1 MKKIKLLIAFVLT
14 LLGLSPAMAEVYS
27 PYSVDFNTAISTS
40 TYSFTVASGWEHI
53 TDYYFDSESYESY
66 YPTYTYSSTD
76 GRNGSGALKVSD
88 QTNVGEGWSGGSTTD
103 LLVTPVIN
111 GKSSIYVKKVGNNG
125 TIAFYSVNENNGHFS
140 KGSTISVTLPE
151 LSTSDY
157 VKVDIPRQ
165 ANARIGIYAS
175 NVWIDDFEADSAIIE
190 KKRALKITSVTNV
203 LYRGTTTGKEDVDAN
218 GNFGMK
224 FKVTISNTGDVAFAP
239 GDEGYSLSLHNYKD
253 SVVATVPIS
262 QALAAGEK
270 LTDYELQVELPYAKY
285 PKRDRYNVYENV
297 SGTSQYGAWIEPV
310 PYTAV
315 PNVSNDDGT
324 VASGTEQAF
333 GMLTQPVT
341 KSYTLANRGAAP
353 MTVTAVDMPDGF
365 TTTLAAGDTIAAH
378 KSKDFT
384 ITATNATTGIHTGN
398 MVIKVDGASDYVL
411 PLSATVLDTT
421 KFFVD
426 FEDGKFP
433 QGFIVG
439 ENWAVKQRDYL
450 SSNNVYF
457 ASSSLVDDTKL
468 ITPLLKVAEG
478 EKMSFDVARNNT
490 YSKDSHMNVYYSPD
504 RKTWTLVK
512 AIKADELPDDVGST
526 TSSHYGALKT
536 FVIDNVP
543 AGNYYIAFE
552 AGYASVDNIY
562 GFERAA
568 VDHDMFFT
576 EVKMPAS
583 GMVNNLYTATATVKN
598 NNSKDEPA
606 EGYKLELMADGVTVA
621 TAGTQVLK
629 ADNTATFDFAFT
641 PHKAGKYNAVIVLKA
656 GNDYEVVSDTAEIT
670 IAPETAGTIV
680 QVGTVAGASQMYAT
694 PINVYYKYSV
704 SDVIYT
710 QKLLEA
716 SGLKKGDKIT
726 RISFKGYNTTNGE
739 VSADVQAWI
748 GNKADSTYATGY
760 VVPDTASLTKI
771 ANENHT
777 VPVAGDADDHQVL
790 LSIDIPE
797 GFVYDGQSIQMV
809 MGSALT
815 TAYKRAQFEYSTDK
829 PNGYSK
835 RNDSQFA
842 WNTATATSYMP
853 VPYFTV
859 EKTPATMS
867 GVVSSQA
874 GNVSGAKVELRN
886 GDVLY
891 EAVTDADGHYTMTV
905 VQTAKRYAMTVTAD
919 GYDTYTDSVAFDSLN
934 VVKNVVLTLT
944 PDVIVVPECG
954 WTTYSSDHAI
964 SLEGNLTAET
974 DFTAYAVV
982 KVTTEGA
989 VIKPY
994 DRSMGIPAGT
1004 GVIIKAPAGSY
1015 VFKRDAKQA
1024 GSNAPAKAEGEEMVN
1039 LLKPTLNTALEVT
1052 ASDNVYVLGSTTSS
1066 AAGFVKA
1073 AAGYIVPDHSAYL
1086 TISDGTPLDF
1096 YPLIDGIST
1105 GIVDINAASG
1115 AIDVNAPA
1123 YDLMGRRVD
1132 VNTYKGIVIQK
1143 GKKVLLK

>member
-1 MKKIKLLIAFVLT
+1 MKKINLLIAFVLT
-14 LLGLSPAMAEVYS
+14 LLGVSTATAEVYS
-27 PYSVDFNTAISTS
+27 PYTVDFNTAISTS
-40 TYSFTVASGWEHI
+40 TYSFTVAKGWDHI
-53 TDYYFDSESYESY
+53 PDYYFDSESYDSY
-66 YPTYTYSSTD
+66 YPTYTYSSTG

-88 QTNVGEGWSGGSTTD
+88 QTNVGEGWSGGKTTD
-103 LLVTPVIN
+103 LLVTPYIK
-111 GKSSIYVKKVGNNG
+111 GKSSIYVKKAANNG
-125 TIAFYSVNENNGHFS
+125 TIAFYSVKQSSNGTLT
-140 KGSTISVTLPE
+140 KGSTIAVTLPE
-151 LSTSDY
+151 LSTTDY

-165 ANARIGIYAS
+165 DSARIGIYAS
-175 NVWIDDFEADSAIIE
+175 NVWIDDFEADSALIT
-190 KKRALKITSVTNV
+190 KKRALKLSQVTNV
-203 LYRGTTTGKEDVDAN
+203 LYRGSSTGNEDVDAN

-224 FKVTISNTGDVAFAP
+224 FKVTIANPGDVDFAP
-239 GDEGYSLSLHNYKD
+239 GDEGYTLSVHNYAD

-262 QALAAGEK
+262 QPLAAGAK
-270 LTDYELQVELPYAKY
+270 LTDYELAIELPYAKY
-285 PKRDRYNVYENV
+285 PKRDRYNVYEDV

-315 PNVSNDDGT
+315 PNVSDDNGT

-341 KSYTLANRGAAP
+341 KNYTLYNRGAAP
-353 MTVTAVDMPDGF
+353 LRITAIEMPEGF
-365 TTTLAAGDTIAAH
+365 TTTLAKSDTVAAH
-378 KSKDFT
+378 QSKDFS
-384 ITATNATTGIHTGN
+384 ITATNTATGIHSGN
-398 MVIKVDGASDYVL
+398 MVIKTDGASDYVL

-421 KFFVD
+421 KFYVN

-433 QGFIVG
+433 TGFIVG
-439 ENWAVKQRDYL
+439 KNWAVKQRDY
-450 SSNNVYF
+450 SSSSNVYF

-478 EKMSFDVARNNT
+478 EKMSIDVARNNT

-504 RKTWTLVK
+504 RKNWTLAK
-512 AIKADELPDDVGST
+512 AIKAAEMSDDRGST
-526 TSSHYGALKT
+526 ASYHYGALKT

-562 GFERAA
+562 GFERVD
-568 VDHDMFFT
+568 VDHDMLFT
-576 EVKMPAS
+576 QVKMPSA
-583 GMVNNLYTATATVKN
+583 GMVNNVYTATATVLN
-598 NNSKDEPA
+598 NNTKTEPA
-606 EGYKLELMADGVTVA
+606 EGYKLELMVDGKTVA
-621 TAGTQVLK
+621 TTASQTLK
-629 ADNTATFDFAFT
+629 TDSTATFDFAFT
-641 PHKAGKYNAVIVLKA
+641 PNKAGKYNAVIVLKA
-656 GNDYEVVSDTAEIT
+656 GDYEVVSDTAEIT
-670 IAPETAGTIV
+670 IAAETAGYDV
-680 QVGTVAGASQMYAT
+680 QVGKVAATSNSYAT

-710 QKLLEA
+710 QQLLEA

-726 RISFKGYNTTNGE
+726 RISFKGYNKSGE
-739 VSADVQAWI
+739 VSTDVQAWI
-748 GNKADSTYATGY
+748 GNKADSTYASGY
-760 VVPDTASLTKI
+760 VVPDTTSLTKI

-777 VPVAGDADDHQVL
+777 VPLVGDDNDHQVL

-797 GFVYDGQSIQMV
+797 GFVYNGQSIQMV

-815 TAYKRAQFEYSTDK
+815 TAYKRAQFEYSADK

-835 RNDSQFA
+835 SGDSQFK
-842 WNTATATSYMP
+842 WSETKATSYMP

-859 EKTPATMS
+859 EKLPATLS

-891 EAVTDADGHYTMTV
+891 EAETDADGHYTMAV
-905 VQTAKRYAMTVTAD
+905 VQSDKHYAMTVTAD
-919 GYDTYTDSVAFDSLN
+919 GYDTYTDSVAFDTMN
-934 VVKNVVLTLT
+934 VEKNVVLTLS

-982 KVTTEGA
+982 EVTQEGA

-994 DRSMGIPAGT
+994 DRSLGIPAGT

-1015 VFKRDAKQA
+1015 TFKRDVKQ
-1024 GSNAPAKAEGEEMVN
+1024 GGNNAPAKAEGNEMVN
-1039 LLKPTLNTALEVT
+1039 LLKPTVNTAVEVT
-1052 ASDNVYVLGSTTSS
+1052 ANDNVYVFNAFSTTSVV
-1066 AAGFVKA
+1066 GFGKA
-1073 AAGYIVPDHSAYL
+1073 ATGDIVPAHSAYL
-1086 TISDGTPLDF
+1086 TISDSKALDF

-1115 AIDVNAPA
+1115 TIDENAPA

-1132 VNTYKGIVIQK
+1132 ASYKGIVIQK
-1143 GKKVLLK
+1143 GKKVLRK

>member
-1 MKKIKLLIAFVLT
+1 MKKINLLIAFVLT
-14 LLGLSPAMAEVYS
+14 LLGVSTASAEVYS
-27 PYSVDFNTAISTS
+27 PYTVDFNTAISTS
-40 TYSFTVASGWEHI
+40 TYSFTVAKGWDHI
-53 TDYYFDSESYESY
+53 PDYYFDSESYDSY
-66 YPTYTYSSTD
+66 YPTYTYSSTG

-88 QTNVGEGWSGGSTTD
+88 QTNVGEGWSGGKTTD
-103 LLVTPVIN
+103 LLVTPYIK
-111 GKSSIYVKKVGNNG
+111 GKSSIYVKKAANNG
-125 TIAFYSVNENNGHFS
+125 TIAFYSVKQSSNGTLT
-140 KGSTISVTLPE
+140 KGSTIAVTLPE
-151 LSTSDY
+151 LTTTDY

-165 ANARIGIYAS
+165 DSARIGIYAS
-175 NVWIDDFEADSAIIE
+175 NVWIDDFEADSALIT
-190 KKRALKITSVTNV
+190 KKRALKLSQVTNV
-203 LYRGTTTGKEDVDAN
+203 LYRGSSTGNEDVDAN

-224 FKVTISNTGDVAFAP
+224 FKVTIANPGDVDFAP
-239 GDEGYSLSLHNYKD
+239 GDEGYTLSVHNYAD

-262 QALAAGEK
+262 QPLAAGAK
-270 LTDYELQVELPYAKY
+270 LTDYELAIELPYAKY
-285 PKRDRYNVYENV
+285 PKRDRYNVYEDV

-315 PNVSNDDGT
+315 PNVSDDNGT

-341 KSYTLANRGAAP
+341 KNYTLYNRGAAP
-353 MTVTAVDMPDGF
+353 LRITAIEIPEGF
-365 TTTLAAGDTIAAH
+365 TTTLAKSDTVAAH
-378 KSKDFT
+378 QSKDFS
-384 ITATNATTGIHTGN
+384 ITATNTATGIHSGN
-398 MVIKVDGASDYVL
+398 MVIKTEGASDYVL

-421 KFFVD
+421 KFYVN

-433 QGFIVG
+433 TGFIVG
-439 ENWAVKQRDYL
+439 KNWAVKQRDY
-450 SSNNVYF
+450 SSSSNVYF

-478 EKMSFDVARNNT
+478 EKMSIDVARNNT

-504 RKTWTLVK
+504 RKNWTLAK
-512 AIKADELPDDVGST
+512 AIKAAEMSDDRGST
-526 TSSHYGALKT
+526 ASYHYGALKT

-562 GFERAA
+562 GFERVD
-568 VDHDMFFT
+568 VDHDMLFT
-576 EVKMPAS
+576 QVKMPSA
-583 GMVNNLYTATATVKN
+583 GMVNNVYTATATVLN
-598 NNSKDEPA
+598 NNTKTEPA
-606 EGYKLELMADGVTVA
+606 EGYKLELMVDGKTVA
-621 TAGTQVLK
+621 TTASQTLK
-629 ADNTATFDFAFT
+629 TDSTATFDFAFT
-641 PHKAGKYNAVIVLKA
+641 PNKAGKYNAVIVLKA
-656 GNDYEVVSDTAEIT
+656 GDYEVVSDTAEIT
-670 IAPETAGTIV
+670 IAAETAGYDV
-680 QVGTVAGASQMYAT
+680 QVGKVAATSNSYAT

-710 QKLLEA
+710 QQLLEA

-726 RISFKGYNTTNGE
+726 RISFKGYNKSGE
-739 VSADVQAWI
+739 VSTDVQAWI
-748 GNKADSTYATGY
+748 GNKADSTYASGY
-760 VVPDTASLTKI
+760 VVPDTTSLTKI

-777 VPVAGDADDHQVL
+777 VPLVGDDDDHQVL

-797 GFVYDGQSIQMV
+797 GFVYNGQSIQMV
-809 MGSALT
+809 MGSDLT
-815 TAYKRAQFEYSTDK
+815 TNYQRAQFEYSADK
-829 PNGYSK
+829 PNGYSN
-835 RNDSQFA
+835 RSDSQFKWSEA
-842 WNTATATSYMP
+842 KATSYMP

-859 EKTPATMS
+859 EKLPATLS

-891 EAVTDADGHYTMTV
+891 EAETDADGHYTMAV
-905 VQTAKRYAMTVTAD
+905 VQSDKHYAMTVTAD
-919 GYDTYTDSVAFDSLN
+919 GYDTYTDSVVFDTMN
-934 VVKNVVLTLT
+934 VEKNVVLTLS

-982 KVTTEGA
+982 EVTQEGA

-994 DRSMGIPAGT
+994 DRSLGIPAGT

-1015 VFKRDAKQA
+1015 TFKRDVKQ
-1024 GSNAPAKAEGEEMVN
+1024 GGNNAPAKAEGNEMVN
-1039 LLKPTLNTALEVT
+1039 LLKPTVNTAVEVT
-1052 ASDNVYVLGSTTSS
+1052 ANDNVYVFNAFSTTSVV
-1066 AAGFVKA
+1066 GFGKA
-1073 AAGYIVPDHSAYL
+1073 ATGDIVPAHSAYL
-1086 TISDGTPLDF
+1086 TISDSKALDF

-1115 AIDVNAPA
+1115 TIDENAPA

-1132 VNTYKGIVIQK
+1132 ASYKGIVIQK
-1143 GKKVLLK
+1143 GKKVLRK

>member
-1 MKKIKLLIAFVLT
+1 MKKINLLIAFVLT
-14 LLGLSPAMAEVYS
+14 LLGVSTASAEVYS
-27 PYSVDFNTAISTS
+27 PYTVDFNTAISTS
-40 TYSFTVASGWEHI
+40 TYSFTVAKGWDHI
-53 TDYYFDSESYESY
+53 PDYYFDSESYDSY
-66 YPTYTYSSTD
+66 YPTYTYSSTG

-88 QTNVGEGWSGGSTTD
+88 QTNVGEGWSGGKTTD
-103 LLVTPVIN
+103 LLVTPYIK
-111 GKSSIYVKKVGNNG
+111 GKSSIYVKKAANNG
-125 TIAFYSVNENNGHFS
+125 TIAFYSVKQSSNGTLT
-140 KGSTISVTLPE
+140 KGSTIAVTLPE
-151 LSTSDY
+151 LSTTDY

-165 ANARIGIYAS
+165 DSARIGIYAS
-175 NVWIDDFEADSAIIE
+175 NVWIDDFEADSALIT
-190 KKRALKITSVTNV
+190 KKRALKLSQVTNV
-203 LYRGTTTGKEDVDAN
+203 LYRGSSTGNEDVDAN

-224 FKVTISNTGDVAFAP
+224 FKVTIANPGDVDFAP
-239 GDEGYSLSLHNYKD
+239 GDEGYTLSVHNYAD

-262 QALAAGEK
+262 QPLAAGAK
-270 LTDYELQVELPYAKY
+270 LTDYELAIELPYAKY
-285 PKRDRYNVYENV
+285 PKRDRYNVYEDV

-315 PNVSNDDGT
+315 PNVSDDNGT

-341 KSYTLANRGAAP
+341 KNYTLYNRGAAP
-353 MTVTAVDMPDGF
+353 LRITAIEMPEGF
-365 TTTLAAGDTIAAH
+365 TTTLAKSDTVAAH
-378 KSKDFT
+378 QSKDFS
-384 ITATNATTGIHTGN
+384 ITATNTATGIHSGN
-398 MVIKVDGASDYVL
+398 MVIKTDGASDYVL

-421 KFFVD
+421 KFYVN

-433 QGFIVG
+433 TGFIVG
-439 ENWAVKQRDYL
+439 KNWAVKQRDY
-450 SSNNVYF
+450 SSSSNVYF

-478 EKMSFDVARNNT
+478 EKMSIDVARNNT

-504 RKTWTLVK
+504 RKNWTLAK
-512 AIKADELPDDVGST
+512 AIKAAEMSDDRGST
-526 TSSHYGALKT
+526 ASYHYGALKT

-562 GFERAA
+562 GFERVD
-568 VDHDMFFT
+568 VDHDMLFT
-576 EVKMPAS
+576 QVKMPSA
-583 GMVNNLYTATATVKN
+583 GMVNNVYTATATVLN
-598 NNSKDEPA
+598 NNTKTEPA
-606 EGYKLELMADGVTVA
+606 EGYKLELMVDGKTVA
-621 TAGTQVLK
+621 TTASQTLK
-629 ADNTATFDFAFT
+629 TDSTATFDFAFT
-641 PHKAGKYNAVIVLKA
+641 PNKAGKYNAVIVLKA
-656 GNDYEVVSDTAEIT
+656 GDYEVVSDTAEIT
-670 IAPETAGTIV
+670 IAAETAGYDV
-680 QVGTVAGASQMYAT
+680 QVGKVAATSNSYAT

-710 QKLLEA
+710 QQLLEA

-726 RISFKGYNTTNGE
+726 RISFKGYNKSGE
-739 VSADVQAWI
+739 VSTDVQAWI
-748 GNKADSTYATGY
+748 GNKADSTYASGY
-760 VVPDTASLTKI
+760 VVPDTTSLTKI

-777 VPVAGDADDHQVL
+777 VPLVGDDNDHQVL

-797 GFVYDGQSIQMV
+797 GFVYNGQSIQMV

-815 TAYKRAQFEYSTDK
+815 TAYKRAQFEYSADK

-835 RNDSQFA
+835 SGDSQFK
-842 WNTATATSYMP
+842 WSETKATSYMP

-859 EKTPATMS
+859 EKLPATLS

-891 EAVTDADGHYTMTV
+891 EAETDADGHYTMAV
-905 VQTAKRYAMTVTAD
+905 VQSDKHYAMTVTAD
-919 GYDTYTDSVAFDSLN
+919 GYDTYTDSVAFDTMN
-934 VVKNVVLTLT
+934 VEKNVVLTLS

-982 KVTTEGA
+982 EVTQEGA

-994 DRSMGIPAGT
+994 DRSLGIPAGT

-1015 VFKRDAKQA
+1015 TFKRDVKQ
-1024 GSNAPAKAEGEEMVN
+1024 GGNNAPAKAEGNEMVN
-1039 LLKPTLNTALEVT
+1039 LLKPTVNTAVEVT
-1052 ASDNVYVLGSTTSS
+1052 ANDNVYVFNAFSTTSVV
-1066 AAGFVKA
+1066 GFGKA
-1073 AAGYIVPDHSAYL
+1073 ATGDIVPAHSAYL
-1086 TISDGTPLDF
+1086 TISDSKALDF

-1115 AIDVNAPA
+1115 TIDENAPA

-1132 VNTYKGIVIQK
+1132 ASYKGIVIQK
-1143 GKKVLLK
+1143 GKKVLRK

>member
-1 MKKIKLLIAFVLT
+1 MKKINLLIAFVLT
-14 LLGLSPAMAEVYS
+14 LLGVSTASAEVYS
-27 PYSVDFNTAISTS
+27 PYTVDFNTAISTS
-40 TYSFTVASGWEHI
+40 TYSFTVAKGWDHI
-53 TDYYFDSESYESY
+53 PDYYFDSESYDSY

-88 QTNVGEGWSGGSTTD
+88 QTNVGEGWSGGKTTD
-103 LLVTPVIN
+103 LLVTPYIK
-111 GKSSIYVKKVGNNG
+111 GKSSIYVKKAANNG
-125 TIAFYSVNENNGHFS
+125 TIAFYSVKQSSNGTLT
-140 KGSTISVTLPE
+140 KGSTIAVTLPE
-151 LSTSDY
+151 LSTTDY

-165 ANARIGIYAS
+165 DSARIGIYAS
-175 NVWIDDFEADSAIIE
+175 NVWIDDFEADSALIT
-190 KKRALKITSVTNV
+190 KKRALKLSQVINV
-203 LYRGTTTGKEDVDAN
+203 LYRGSSTGKEDVDAN

-224 FKVTISNTGDVAFAP
+224 FKVTIANPGDVDFAP
-239 GDEGYSLSLHNYKD
+239 GDEGYTLSVHNYAD

-262 QALAAGEK
+262 QPLAAGAK
-270 LTDYELQVELPYAKY
+270 LTDYELAIELPYAKY
-285 PKRDRYNVYENV
+285 PKRDRYNVYEDV

-315 PNVSNDDGT
+315 PNVSDDNGT

-341 KSYTLANRGAAP
+341 KNYTLYNRGAAP
-353 MTVTAVDMPDGF
+353 LRITAIEIPEGF
-365 TTTLAAGDTIAAH
+365 TTTLAKSDTVAAH
-378 KSKDFT
+378 QSKDFS
-384 ITATNATTGIHTGN
+384 ITATNTATGIHSGN
-398 MVIKVDGASDYVL
+398 MVIKTEGASDYVL

-421 KFFVD
+421 KFYVN

-433 QGFIVG
+433 TGFIVG
-439 ENWAVKQRDYL
+439 KNWAVKQRDY
-450 SSNNVYF
+450 SSSSNVYF

-478 EKMSFDVARNNT
+478 EKMSIDVARNNT

-504 RKTWTLVK
+504 RKNWTLAK
-512 AIKADELPDDVGST
+512 AIKAAEMSDDLGST
-526 TSSHYGALKT
+526 ASYHYGALKT

-552 AGYASVDNIY
+552 AGYASIDNIY
-562 GFERAA
+562 GFERVD
-568 VDHDMFFT
+568 VDHDMLFT
-576 EVKMPAS
+576 QVKMPSA
-583 GMVNNLYTATATVKN
+583 GMVNNVYTATATVLN
-598 NNSKDEPA
+598 NNTKTEPA
-606 EGYKLELMADGVTVA
+606 EGYKLELMVDGKTVA
-621 TAGTQVLK
+621 TTASQTLK
-629 ADNTATFDFAFT
+629 TDSTATFDFAFT
-641 PHKAGKYNAVIVLKA
+641 PNKAGKYNAVIVLKA
-656 GNDYEVVSDTAEIT
+656 GDYEVVSDTAEIT
-670 IAPETAGTIV
+670 IAAETAGYDV
-680 QVGTVAGASQMYAT
+680 QVGKVAATSNSYAT

-710 QKLLEA
+710 QQLLEA

-726 RISFKGYNTTNGE
+726 RISFKGYNKSGE
-739 VSADVQAWI
+739 VSTDVQAWI
-748 GNKADSTYATGY
+748 GNKADSTYASGY
-760 VVPDTASLTKI
+760 VVPDTTSLTKI

-777 VPVAGDADDHQVL
+777 VPLVGDDNDHQVL

-797 GFVYDGQSIQMV
+797 GFVYNGQSIQMV
-809 MGSALT
+809 MGSDLT
-815 TAYKRAQFEYSTDK
+815 TNYQRAQFEYSADK
-829 PNGYSK
+829 PNGYSN
-835 RNDSQFA
+835 RSDSQFK
-842 WNTATATSYMP
+842 WSETKATSYMP

-859 EKTPATMS
+859 EKLPATLS

-891 EAVTDADGHYTMTV
+891 EAETDADGHYTMAV
-905 VQTAKRYAMTVTAD
+905 VQSDKHYAMTVTAD
-919 GYDTYTDSVAFDSLN
+919 GYDTYTDSVAFETMN
-934 VVKNVVLTLT
+934 VEKNVVLTLS

-982 KVTTEGA
+982 EVTQEGA

-994 DRSMGIPAGT
+994 DRSLGIPAGT

-1015 VFKRDAKQA
+1015 TFKRDVKQ
-1024 GSNAPAKAEGEEMVN
+1024 GGNNAPAKAEGNEMVN
-1039 LLKPTLNTALEVT
+1039 LLKPTVNTAVEVT
-1052 ASDNVYVLGSTTSS
+1052 ANDNVYVFNAFSTTSVV
-1066 AAGFVKA
+1066 GFGKA
-1073 AAGYIVPDHSAYL
+1073 ATGDVVPAHSAYL
-1086 TISDGTPLDF
+1086 TISDSKALDF

-1115 AIDVNAPA
+1115 TIDENAPA

-1132 VNTYKGIVIQK
+1132 ASYKGIVIQK
-1143 GKKVLLK
+1143 GKKVLRK

>member
-1 MKKIKLLIAFVLT
+1 MKKINLLIAFVLT
-14 LLGLSPAMAEVYS
+14 LLGVSTASAEVYS
-27 PYSVDFNTAISTS
+27 PYTVDFNTAISTS
-40 TYSFTVASGWEHI
+40 TYSFTVAKGWDHI
-53 TDYYFDSESYESY
+53 PDYYFDSESYDSY

-88 QTNVGEGWSGGSTTD
+88 QTNVGEGWSGGKTTD
-103 LLVTPVIN
+103 LLVTPYIK
-111 GKSSIYVKKVGNNG
+111 GKSSIYVKKAANNG
-125 TIAFYSVNENNGHFS
+125 TIAFYSVKQSSNGTLT
-140 KGSTISVTLPE
+140 KGSTIAVTLPE
-151 LSTSDY
+151 LSTTDY

-165 ANARIGIYAS
+165 DSARIGIYAS
-175 NVWIDDFEADSAIIE
+175 NVWIDDFEADSALIT
-190 KKRALKITSVTNV
+190 KKRALKLSQVINV
-203 LYRGTTTGKEDVDAN
+203 LYRGSSTGKEDVDAN

-224 FKVTISNTGDVAFAP
+224 FKVTIANPGDVDFAP
-239 GDEGYSLSLHNYKD
+239 GDEGYTLSVHNYAD

-262 QALAAGEK
+262 QPLAAGAK
-270 LTDYELQVELPYAKY
+270 LTDYELAIELPYAKY
-285 PKRDRYNVYENV
+285 PKRDRYNVYEDV

-315 PNVSNDDGT
+315 PNVSDDKGT

-341 KSYTLANRGAAP
+341 KNYTLYNRGAAP
-353 MTVTAVDMPDGF
+353 LRITAIEIPEGF
-365 TTTLAAGDTIAAH
+365 TTTLAKSDTVAAH
-378 KSKDFT
+378 QSKDFS
-384 ITATNATTGIHTGN
+384 ITATNTATGIHSGN
-398 MVIKVDGASDYVL
+398 MVIKTEGASDYVL

-421 KFFVD
+421 KFYVN

-433 QGFIVG
+433 TGFIVG
-439 ENWAVKQRDYL
+439 KNWAVKQRDY
-450 SSNNVYF
+450 SSSSNVYF

-478 EKMSFDVARNNT
+478 EKMIIDVARNNT

-504 RKTWTLVK
+504 RKNWTLAK
-512 AIKADELPDDVGST
+512 AIKAAEMSDDLGST
-526 TSSHYGALKT
+526 ASYHYGALKT

-552 AGYASVDNIY
+552 AGYASIDNIY
-562 GFERAA
+562 GFERVD
-568 VDHDMFFT
+568 VDHDMLFT
-576 EVKMPAS
+576 QVKMPSA
-583 GMVNNLYTATATVKN
+583 GMVNNVYTATATVLN
-598 NNSKDEPA
+598 NNTKTEPA
-606 EGYKLELMADGVTVA
+606 EGYKLELMVDGKTVA
-621 TAGTQVLK
+621 TTASQTLK
-629 ADNTATFDFAFT
+629 TDSTATFDFAFT
-641 PHKAGKYNAVIVLKA
+641 PNKAGKYNAVIVLKA
-656 GNDYEVVSDTAEIT
+656 GDYEVVSDTAEVT
-670 IAPETAGTIV
+670 IAAETAGYDV
-680 QVGTVAGASQMYAT
+680 QVGKVAAASNVYAT

-710 QKLLEA
+710 QQLLEA

-726 RISFKGYNTTNGE
+726 RISFKGYNKSGE
-739 VSADVQAWI
+739 VSTDVQAWI
-748 GNKADSTYATGY
+748 GNKADSTYASGY
-760 VVPDTASLTKI
+760 VVPDTTSLTKI

-777 VPVAGDADDHQVL
+777 VPLVGDDDDHQVL

-797 GFVYDGQSIQMV
+797 GFVYNGQSIQMV
-809 MGSALT
+809 MGSDLT
-815 TAYKRAQFEYSTDK
+815 TNYQRAQFEYSADK
-829 PNGYSK
+829 PNGYSN
-835 RNDSQFA
+835 RSDSQFK
-842 WNTATATSYMP
+842 WSETKATSYMP

-859 EKTPATMS
+859 EKLPATLS

-891 EAVTDADGHYTMTV
+891 EAETDADGHYTMAV
-905 VQTAKRYAMTVTAD
+905 VQSDKHYAMTVTAD
-919 GYDTYTDSVAFDSLN
+919 GYDTYTDSVAFETMN
-934 VVKNVVLTLT
+934 VEKNVVLTLS

-982 KVTTEGA
+982 EVTQEGA

-994 DRSMGIPAGT
+994 DRSLGIPAGT

-1015 VFKRDAKQA
+1015 TFKRDVKQ
-1024 GSNAPAKAEGEEMVN
+1024 GGNNAPAKAEGNEMVN
-1039 LLKPTLNTALEVT
+1039 LLKPTVNTAVEVT
-1052 ASDNVYVLGSTTSS
+1052 ANDNVYVFNAFSTTSVV
-1066 AAGFVKA
+1066 GFGKA
-1073 AAGYIVPDHSAYL
+1073 ATGDVVPAHSAYL
-1086 TISDGTPLDF
+1086 TISDSKALDF

-1115 AIDVNAPA
+1115 TIDENAPA

-1132 VNTYKGIVIQK
+1132 ASYKGIVIQK
-1143 GKKVLLK
+1143 GKKVLRK

>member
-1 MKKIKLLIAFVLT
+1 MKKINLLIAFVLT
-14 LLGLSPAMAEVYS
+14 LLGVSTASAEVYS
-27 PYSVDFNTAISTS
+27 PYTVDFNTAISTS
-40 TYSFTVASGWEHI
+40 TYSFTVAKGWDHI
-53 TDYYFDSESYESY
+53 PDYYFDSESYDSY
-66 YPTYTYSSTD
+66 YPTYTYSSTG

-88 QTNVGEGWSGGSTTD
+88 QTNVGEGWSGGKTTD
-103 LLVTPVIN
+103 LLVTPYIK
-111 GKSSIYVKKVGNNG
+111 GKSSIYVKKAANNG
-125 TIAFYSVNENNGHFS
+125 TIAFYSVKQSSNGTLT
-140 KGSTISVTLPE
+140 KGSTIAVTLPE
-151 LSTSDY
+151 LTTTDY

-165 ANARIGIYAS
+165 DSARIGIYAS
-175 NVWIDDFEADSAIIE
+175 NVWIDDFEADSALIT
-190 KKRALKITSVTNV
+190 KKRALKLSQVTNV
-203 LYRGTTTGKEDVDAN
+203 LYRGSSTGNEDVDAN

-224 FKVTISNTGDVAFAP
+224 FKVTIANPGDVDFAP
-239 GDEGYSLSLHNYKD
+239 GDEGYTLSVHNYAD

-262 QALAAGEK
+262 QPLAAGAK
-270 LTDYELQVELPYAKY
+270 LTDYELTIELPYAKY
-285 PKRDRYNVYENV
+285 PKRDRYNVYEDV

-315 PNVSNDDGT
+315 PNVSDDNGT

-341 KSYTLANRGAAP
+341 KNYTLYNRGAAP
-353 MTVTAVDMPDGF
+353 LRITAIEIPEGF
-365 TTTLAAGDTIAAH
+365 TTTLAKSDTVAAH
-378 KSKDFT
+378 QSKDFS
-384 ITATNATTGIHTGN
+384 ITATNTATGIHSGN
-398 MVIKVDGASDYVL
+398 MVIKTEGASDYVL

-421 KFFVD
+421 KFYVN

-433 QGFIVG
+433 TGFIVG
-439 ENWAVKQRDYL
+439 KNWAVKQRDY
-450 SSNNVYF
+450 SSSSNVYF

-478 EKMSFDVARNNT
+478 EKMSIDVARNNT

-504 RKTWTLVK
+504 RKNWTLAK
-512 AIKADELPDDVGST
+512 AIKAAEMSDDLGST
-526 TSSHYGALKT
+526 ASYHYGALKT

-562 GFERAA
+562 GFERVD
-568 VDHDMFFT
+568 VDHDMLFT
-576 EVKMPAS
+576 QVKMPSA
-583 GMVNNLYTATATVKN
+583 GMVNNVYTATATVLN
-598 NNSKDEPA
+598 NNTKTEPA
-606 EGYKLELMADGVTVA
+606 EGYKLELMVDGKTVA
-621 TAGTQVLK
+621 TTASQTLK
-629 ADNTATFDFAFT
+629 TDSTATFDFAFT
-641 PHKAGKYNAVIVLKA
+641 PNKAGKYNAVIVLKA
-656 GNDYEVVSDTAEIT
+656 GDYEVVSDTAEIT
-670 IAPETAGTIV
+670 IAAETAGYDV
-680 QVGTVAGASQMYAT
+680 QVGKVAATSNSYAT

-710 QKLLEA
+710 QQLLEA

-726 RISFKGYNTTNGE
+726 RISFKGYNKSGE
-739 VSADVQAWI
+739 VSTDVQAWI
-748 GNKADSTYATGY
+748 GNKADSTYASGY
-760 VVPDTASLTKI
+760 VVPDTTSLTKI

-777 VPVAGDADDHQVL
+777 VPLVGDDDDHQVL

-797 GFVYDGQSIQMV
+797 GFVYNGQSIQMV
-809 MGSALT
+809 MGSDLT
-815 TAYKRAQFEYSTDK
+815 TNYQRAQFEYSADK
-829 PNGYSK
+829 PNGYSN
-835 RNDSQFA
+835 RSDSQFKWSEA
-842 WNTATATSYMP
+842 KATSYMP

-859 EKTPATMS
+859 EKLPATLS

-891 EAVTDADGHYTMTV
+891 EAETDADGHYTMAV
-905 VQTAKRYAMTVTAD
+905 VQSDKHYAMTVTAD
-919 GYDTYTDSVAFDSLN
+919 GYDTYTDSVVFDTMN
-934 VVKNVVLTLT
+934 VEKNVVLTLS

-982 KVTTEGA
+982 EVTQEGA

-994 DRSMGIPAGT
+994 DRSLGIPAGT

-1015 VFKRDAKQA
+1015 TFKRDVKQ
-1024 GSNAPAKAEGEEMVN
+1024 GGNNAPAKAEGNEMVN
-1039 LLKPTLNTALEVT
+1039 LLKPTVNTAVEVT
-1052 ASDNVYVLGSTTSS
+1052 ANDNVYVFNAFSTTSVV
-1066 AAGFVKA
+1066 GFGKA
-1073 AAGYIVPDHSAYL
+1073 ATGDIVPAHSAYL
-1086 TISDGTPLDF
+1086 TISDSKALDF

-1115 AIDVNAPA
+1115 TIDENAPA

-1132 VNTYKGIVIQK
+1132 ASYKGIVIQK
-1143 GKKVLLK
+1143 GKKVLRK

>member
-1 MKKIKLLIAFVLT
+1 MKKINLLIAFVLT
-14 LLGLSPAMAEVYS
+14 LLGVSTATAEVYS
-27 PYSVDFNTAISTS
+27 PYTVDFNTAISTS
-40 TYSFTVASGWEHI
+40 TYSFTVAKGWDHI
-53 TDYYFDSESYESY
+53 PDYYFDSESYDSY
-66 YPTYTYSSTD
+66 YPTYTYSSTG

-88 QTNVGEGWSGGSTTD
+88 QTNVGEGWSGGKTTD
-103 LLVTPVIN
+103 LLVTPYIK
-111 GKSSIYVKKVGNNG
+111 GKSSIYVKKAANNG
-125 TIAFYSVNENNGHFS
+125 TIAFYSVKQSSNGTLT
-140 KGSTISVTLPE
+140 KGSTIAVTLPE
-151 LSTSDY
+151 LSTTDY

-165 ANARIGIYAS
+165 DSARIGIYAS
-175 NVWIDDFEADSAIIE
+175 NVWIDDFEADSALIT
-190 KKRALKITSVTNV
+190 KKRALKLSQVTNV
-203 LYRGTTTGKEDVDAN
+203 LYRGSSTGNEDVDAN

-224 FKVTISNTGDVAFAP
+224 FKVTIANPGDVDFAP
-239 GDEGYSLSLHNYKD
+239 GDEGYTLSVHNYAD

-262 QALAAGEK
+262 QPLAAGAK
-270 LTDYELQVELPYAKY
+270 LTDYELAIELPYAKY
-285 PKRDRYNVYENV
+285 PKRDRYNVYEDV

-315 PNVSNDDGT
+315 PNVSDDNGT

-341 KSYTLANRGAAP
+341 KNYTLYNRGAAP
-353 MTVTAVDMPDGF
+353 LRITAIEIPEGF
-365 TTTLAAGDTIAAH
+365 TTTLAKSDTVAAH
-378 KSKDFT
+378 QSKDFS
-384 ITATNATTGIHTGN
+384 ITATNTATGIHSGN
-398 MVIKVDGASDYVL
+398 MVIKTEGASDYVL

-421 KFFVD
+421 KFYVN

-433 QGFIVG
+433 TGFIVG
-439 ENWAVKQRDYL
+439 KNWAVKQRDY
-450 SSNNVYF
+450 SSSSNVYF

-478 EKMSFDVARNNT
+478 EKMSIDVARNNT

-504 RKTWTLVK
+504 RKNWTLAK
-512 AIKADELPDDVGST
+512 AIKAAEMSDDRGST
-526 TSSHYGALKT
+526 ASYHYGALKT

-562 GFERAA
+562 GFERVD
-568 VDHDMFFT
+568 VDHDMLFT
-576 EVKMPAS
+576 QVKMPSA
-583 GMVNNLYTATATVKN
+583 GMVNNVYTATATVLN
-598 NNSKDEPA
+598 NNTKTEPA
-606 EGYKLELMADGVTVA
+606 EGYKLELMVDGKTVA
-621 TAGTQVLK
+621 TTASQTLK
-629 ADNTATFDFAFT
+629 TDSTATFDFAFT
-641 PHKAGKYNAVIVLKA
+641 PNKAGKYNAVIVLKA
-656 GNDYEVVSDTAEIT
+656 GDYEVVSDTAEIT
-670 IAPETAGTIV
+670 IAAETAGYDV
-680 QVGTVAGASQMYAT
+680 QVGKVAATSNSYAT

-710 QKLLEA
+710 QQLLEA

-726 RISFKGYNTTNGE
+726 RISFKGYNKSGE
-739 VSADVQAWI
+739 VSTDVQAWI
-748 GNKADSTYATGY
+748 GNKADSTYASGY
-760 VVPDTASLTKI
+760 VVPDTTSLTKI

-777 VPVAGDADDHQVL
+777 VPLVGDDNDHQVL

-797 GFVYDGQSIQMV
+797 GFVYNGQSIQMV

-815 TAYKRAQFEYSTDK
+815 TAYKRAQFEYSADK

-835 RNDSQFA
+835 SGDSQFK
-842 WNTATATSYMP
+842 WSETKATSYMP

-859 EKTPATMS
+859 EKLPATLS

-891 EAVTDADGHYTMTV
+891 EAETDADGHYTMAV
-905 VQTAKRYAMTVTAD
+905 VQSDKHYAMTVTAD
-919 GYDTYTDSVAFDSLN
+919 GYDTYTDSVAFDTMN
-934 VVKNVVLTLT
+934 VEKNVVLTLS

-982 KVTTEGA
+982 EVTQEGA

-994 DRSMGIPAGT
+994 DRSLGIPAGT

-1015 VFKRDAKQA
+1015 TFKRDVKQ
-1024 GSNAPAKAEGEEMVN
+1024 GGNNAPAKAEGNEMVN
-1039 LLKPTLNTALEVT
+1039 LLKPTVNTAVEVT
-1052 ASDNVYVLGSTTSS
+1052 ANDNVYVFNAFSTTSVV
-1066 AAGFVKA
+1066 GFGKA
-1073 AAGYIVPDHSAYL
+1073 ATGDIVPAHSAYL
-1086 TISDGTPLDF
+1086 TISDSKALDF

-1115 AIDVNAPA
+1115 TIDENAPA

-1132 VNTYKGIVIQK
+1132 ASYKGIVIQK
-1143 GKKVLLK
+1143 GKKVLRK

>member
-14 LLGLSPAMAEVYS
+14 LLGVSTATAEVYS
-27 PYSVDFNTAISTS
+27 PYTVDFNTAISTS
-40 TYSFTVASGWEHI
+40 TYSFTVAKGWDHI
-53 TDYYFDSESYESY
+53 PDYYFDSESYDSY
-66 YPTYTYSSTD
+66 YPTYTYSSTG

-88 QTNVGEGWSGGSTTD
+88 QTNVGEGWSGGKTTD
-103 LLVTPVIN
+103 LLVTPYIK
-111 GKSSIYVKKVGNNG
+111 GKSSIYVKKAANNG
-125 TIAFYSVNENNGHFS
+125 TIAFYSVKQSSNGTLT
-140 KGSTISVTLPE
+140 KGSTIAVTLPE
-151 LSTSDY
+151 LSTTDY

-165 ANARIGIYAS
+165 DSARIGIYAS
-175 NVWIDDFEADSAIIE
+175 NVWIDDFEADSALIT
-190 KKRALKITSVTNV
+190 KKRALKLSQVTNV
-203 LYRGTTTGKEDVDAN
+203 LYRGSTTGKEDVDAN

-224 FKVTISNTGDVAFAP
+224 FKVTIANPGDVDFAP
-239 GDEGYSLSLHNYKD
+239 GDEGYTLSVHNYAD

-262 QALAAGEK
+262 QPLAAGAK
-270 LTDYELQVELPYAKY
+270 LTDYELAIELPYAKY
-285 PKRDRYNVYENV
+285 PKRDRYNVYEDV

-315 PNVSNDDGT
+315 PNVSDDNGT

-341 KSYTLANRGAAP
+341 KNYTLYNRGAAP
-353 MTVTAVDMPDGF
+353 LRITAIEIPEGF
-365 TTTLAAGDTIAAH
+365 TTTLAKSDTVAAH
-378 KSKDFT
+378 QSKDFS
-384 ITATNATTGIHTGN
+384 ITATNTATGIHSGN
-398 MVIKVDGASDYVL
+398 MVIKTEGASDYVL

-421 KFFVD
+421 KFYVN

-433 QGFIVG
+433 TGFIVG
-439 ENWAVKQRDYL
+439 KNWAVKQRDY
-450 SSNNVYF
+450 SSSSNVYF

-478 EKMSFDVARNNT
+478 EKMSIDVARNNT

-504 RKTWTLVK
+504 RKNWTLAK
-512 AIKADELPDDVGST
+512 AIKAAEMSDDRGST
-526 TSSHYGALKT
+526 ASYHYGALKT

-562 GFERAA
+562 GFERVD
-568 VDHDMFFT
+568 VDHDMLFT
-576 EVKMPAS
+576 QVKMPSA
-583 GMVNNLYTATATVKN
+583 GMVNNVYTATATVLN
-598 NNSKDEPA
+598 NNTKTEPA
-606 EGYKLELMADGVTVA
+606 EGYKLELMVDGKTVA
-621 TAGTQVLK
+621 TTASQTLK
-629 ADNTATFDFAFT
+629 TDSTATFDFAFT
-641 PHKAGKYNAVIVLKA
+641 PNKAGKYNAVIVLKA
-656 GNDYEVVSDTAEIT
+656 GDYEVVSDTAEIT
-670 IAPETAGTIV
+670 IAAETAGYDV
-680 QVGTVAGASQMYAT
+680 QVGKVAATSNSYAT

-710 QKLLEA
+710 QQLLEA

-726 RISFKGYNTTNGE
+726 RISFKGYNKSGE
-739 VSADVQAWI
+739 VSTDVQAWI
-748 GNKADSTYATGY
+748 GNKADSTYASGY
-760 VVPDTASLTKI
+760 VVPDTTSLTKI

-777 VPVAGDADDHQVL
+777 VPLVGDDNDHQVL

-797 GFVYDGQSIQMV
+797 GFVYNGQSIQMV

-815 TAYKRAQFEYSTDK
+815 TAYKRAQFEYSADK

-835 RNDSQFA
+835 SGDSQFK
-842 WNTATATSYMP
+842 WSETKATSYMP

-859 EKTPATMS
+859 EKLPATLS

-891 EAVTDADGHYTMTV
+891 EAETDADGHYTMAV
-905 VQTAKRYAMTVTAD
+905 VQSDKHYAMTVTAD
-919 GYDTYTDSVAFDSLN
+919 GYDTYTDSVAFDTMN
-934 VVKNVVLTLT
+934 VEKNVVLTLS

-982 KVTTEGA
+982 EVTQEGA

-994 DRSMGIPAGT
+994 DRSLGIPAGT

-1015 VFKRDAKQA
+1015 TFKRDVKQ
-1024 GSNAPAKAEGEEMVN
+1024 GGNNAPAKAEGNEMVN
-1039 LLKPTLNTALEVT
+1039 LLKPTVNTAVEVT
-1052 ASDNVYVLGSTTSS
+1052 ANDNVYVFNAFSTTSVV
-1066 AAGFVKA
+1066 GFGKA
-1073 AAGYIVPDHSAYL
+1073 ATGDIVPAHSAYL
-1086 TISDGTPLDF
+1086 TISDSKALDF

-1115 AIDVNAPA
+1115 TIDENAPA

-1132 VNTYKGIVIQK
+1132 ASYKGIVIQK
-1143 GKKVLLK
+1143 GKKVLRK

>member
-1 MKKIKLLIAFVLT
+1 MKKINLLIAFVLT
-14 LLGLSPAMAEVYS
+14 LLGVSTATAEVYS
-27 PYSVDFNTAISTS
+27 PYTVDFNTAISTS
-40 TYSFTVASGWEHI
+40 TYSFTVAKGWDHI
-53 TDYYFDSESYESY
+53 PDYYFDSESYDSY

-88 QTNVGEGWSGGSTTD
+88 QTNVGEGWSGGKTTD
-103 LLVTPVIN
+103 LLVTPYIK
-111 GKSSIYVKKVGNNG
+111 GKSSIYVKKAANNG
-125 TIAFYSVNENNGHFS
+125 TIAFYSVKQSSNGTLT
-140 KGSTISVTLPE
+140 KGSTIAVTLPE
-151 LSTSDY
+151 LSTTDY

-165 ANARIGIYAS
+165 DSARIGIYAS
-175 NVWIDDFEADSAIIE
+175 NVWIDDFEADSALIT
-190 KKRALKITSVTNV
+190 KKRALKLSQVTNV
-203 LYRGTTTGKEDVDAN
+203 LYRGSSTGNEDVDAN

-224 FKVTISNTGDVAFAP
+224 FKVTIANPGDVDFAP
-239 GDEGYSLSLHNYKD
+239 GDEGYTLSVHNYAD

-262 QALAAGEK
+262 QPLAAGAK
-270 LTDYELQVELPYAKY
+270 LTDYELTIELPYAKY
-285 PKRDRYNVYENV
+285 PKRDRYNVYEDV

-315 PNVSNDDGT
+315 PNVSDDNGT

-341 KSYTLANRGAAP
+341 KNYTLYNRGAAP
-353 MTVTAVDMPDGF
+353 LRITAIEIPEGF
-365 TTTLAAGDTIAAH
+365 TTTLAKSDTVAAH
-378 KSKDFT
+378 QSKDFS
-384 ITATNATTGIHTGN
+384 ITATNTATGIHSGN
-398 MVIKVDGASDYVL
+398 MVIKTEGASDYVL

-421 KFFVD
+421 KFYVN

-433 QGFIVG
+433 TGFIVG
-439 ENWAVKQRDYL
+439 KNWAVKQRDY
-450 SSNNVYF
+450 SSSSNVYF

-478 EKMSFDVARNNT
+478 EKMSIDVARNNT

-504 RKTWTLVK
+504 RKNWTLAK
-512 AIKADELPDDVGST
+512 AIKAAEMSDDLGST
-526 TSSHYGALKT
+526 ASYHYGALKT

-552 AGYASVDNIY
+552 AGYASIDNIY
-562 GFERAA
+562 GFERVD
-568 VDHDMFFT
+568 VDHDMLFT
-576 EVKMPAS
+576 QVKMPSA
-583 GMVNNLYTATATVKN
+583 GMVNNVYTATATVLN
-598 NNSKDEPA
+598 NNTKTEPA
-606 EGYKLELMADGVTVA
+606 EGYKLELMVDGKTVA
-621 TAGTQVLK
+621 TTASQTLK
-629 ADNTATFDFAFT
+629 TDSTATFDFAFT
-641 PHKAGKYNAVIVLKA
+641 PNKAGKYNAVIVLKA
-656 GNDYEVVSDTAEIT
+656 GDYEVVSDTAEIT
-670 IAPETAGTIV
+670 IAAETAGYDV
-680 QVGTVAGASQMYAT
+680 QVGKVAATSNSYAT
-694 PINVYYKYSV
+694 PINVYYKHSV

-710 QKLLEA
+710 QQLLEA

-726 RISFKGYNTTNGE
+726 RISFKGYNKSGE
-739 VSADVQAWI
+739 VSTDVQAWI
-748 GNKADSTYATGY
+748 GNKADSTYASGY
-760 VVPDTASLTKI
+760 VVPDTTSLTKI

-777 VPVAGDADDHQVL
+777 VPLVGDDNDHQVL

-797 GFVYDGQSIQMV
+797 GFVYNGQSIQMV

-815 TAYKRAQFEYSTDK
+815 TAYKRAQFEYSADK
-829 PNGYSK
+829 PNGYSN
-835 RNDSQFA
+835 RSDSQFKWSEA
-842 WNTATATSYMP
+842 KATSYMP

-859 EKTPATMS
+859 EKLPATLS

-891 EAVTDADGHYTMTV
+891 EAETDADGHYTMAV
-905 VQTAKRYAMTVTAD
+905 VQSDKHYAMTVTAD
-919 GYDTYTDSVAFDSLN
+919 GYDTYTDSVAFDTMN
-934 VVKNVVLTLT
+934 VEKNVVLTLS

-982 KVTTEGA
+982 EVTQEGA

-994 DRSMGIPAGT
+994 DRSLGIPAGT

-1015 VFKRDAKQA
+1015 TFKRDVKQ
-1024 GSNAPAKAEGEEMVN
+1024 GGNNAPAKAEGNEMVN
-1039 LLKPTLNTALEVT
+1039 LLKPTVNTAVEVT
-1052 ASDNVYVLGSTTSS
+1052 ANDNVYVFNAFSTTSVV
-1066 AAGFVKA
+1066 GFGKA
-1073 AAGYIVPDHSAYL
+1073 ATGDIVPAHSAYL
-1086 TISDGTPLDF
+1086 TISDSKALDF

-1115 AIDVNAPA
+1115 TIDENAPA

-1132 VNTYKGIVIQK
+1132 ASYKGIVIQK
-1143 GKKVLLK
+1143 GKKVLRK

>member
-1 MKKIKLLIAFVLT
+1 MKKINLLIAFVLT
-14 LLGLSPAMAEVYS
+14 LLGVSTASAEVYS
-27 PYSVDFNTAISTS
+27 PYTVDFNTAISTS
-40 TYSFTVASGWEHI
+40 TYSFTVAKGWDHI
-53 TDYYFDSESYESY
+53 PDYYFDSESYDSY
-66 YPTYTYSSTD
+66 YPTYTYSSTG

-88 QTNVGEGWSGGSTTD
+88 QTNVGEGWSGGKTTD
-103 LLVTPVIN
+103 LLVTPYIK
-111 GKSSIYVKKVGNNG
+111 GKSSIYVKKAANNG
-125 TIAFYSVNENNGHFS
+125 TIAFYSVKQSSNGTLT
-140 KGSTISVTLPE
+140 KGSTIAVTLPE
-151 LSTSDY
+151 LSTTDY

-165 ANARIGIYAS
+165 DSARIGIYAS
-175 NVWIDDFEADSAIIE
+175 NVWIDDFEADSALIT
-190 KKRALKITSVTNV
+190 KKRALKLSQVTNV
-203 LYRGTTTGKEDVDAN
+203 LYRGSSTGNEDVDAN

-224 FKVTISNTGDVAFAP
+224 FKVTIANPGDVDFAP
-239 GDEGYSLSLHNYKD
+239 GDEGYTLSVHNYAD

-262 QALAAGEK
+262 QPLAAGAK
-270 LTDYELQVELPYAKY
+270 LTDYELAIELPYAKY
-285 PKRDRYNVYENV
+285 PKRDRYNVYEDV

-315 PNVSNDDGT
+315 PNVSDDNGT

-341 KSYTLANRGAAP
+341 KNYTLYNRGAAP
-353 MTVTAVDMPDGF
+353 LRITAIEIPEGF
-365 TTTLAAGDTIAAH
+365 TTTLAKSDTVAAH
-378 KSKDFT
+378 QSKDFS
-384 ITATNATTGIHTGN
+384 ITATNTATGIHSGN
-398 MVIKVDGASDYVL
+398 MVIKTEGASDYVL

-421 KFFVD
+421 KFYVN

-433 QGFIVG
+433 TGFIVG
-439 ENWAVKQRDYL
+439 KNWAVKQRDY
-450 SSNNVYF
+450 SSSSNVYF

-478 EKMSFDVARNNT
+478 EKMSIDVARNNT

-504 RKTWTLVK
+504 RKNWTLAK
-512 AIKADELPDDVGST
+512 AIKAAEMSDDRGST
-526 TSSHYGALKT
+526 ASYHYGALKT

-562 GFERAA
+562 GFERVD
-568 VDHDMFFT
+568 VDHDMLFT
-576 EVKMPAS
+576 QVKMPSA
-583 GMVNNLYTATATVKN
+583 GMVNNVYTATATVLN
-598 NNSKDEPA
+598 NNTKTEPA
-606 EGYKLELMADGVTVA
+606 EGYKLELMVDGKTVA
-621 TAGTQVLK
+621 TTASQTLK
-629 ADNTATFDFAFT
+629 TDSTATFDFAFT
-641 PHKAGKYNAVIVLKA
+641 PNKAGKYNAVIVLKA
-656 GNDYEVVSDTAEIT
+656 GDYEVVSDTAEIT
-670 IAPETAGTIV
+670 IAAETAGYDV
-680 QVGTVAGASQMYAT
+680 QVGKVAATSNSYAT

-710 QKLLEA
+710 QQLLEA

-726 RISFKGYNTTNGE
+726 RISFKGYNKSGE
-739 VSADVQAWI
+739 VSTDVQAWI
-748 GNKADSTYATGY
+748 GNKADSTYASGY
-760 VVPDTASLTKI
+760 VVPDTTSLTKI

-777 VPVAGDADDHQVL
+777 VPLVGDDNDHQVL

-797 GFVYDGQSIQMV
+797 GFVYNGQSIQMV

-815 TAYKRAQFEYSTDK
+815 TAYKRAQFEYSADK

-835 RNDSQFA
+835 SGDSQFK
-842 WNTATATSYMP
+842 WSETKATSYMP

-859 EKTPATMS
+859 EKLPATLS

-891 EAVTDADGHYTMTV
+891 EAETDADGHYTMAV
-905 VQTAKRYAMTVTAD
+905 VQSDKHYAMTVTAD
-919 GYDTYTDSVAFDSLN
+919 GYDTYTDSVAFDTMN
-934 VVKNVVLTLT
+934 VEKNVVLTLS

-982 KVTTEGA
+982 EVTQEGA

-994 DRSMGIPAGT
+994 DRSLGIPAGT

-1015 VFKRDAKQA
+1015 TFKRDVKQ
-1024 GSNAPAKAEGEEMVN
+1024 GGNNAPAKAEGNEMVN
-1039 LLKPTLNTALEVT
+1039 LLKPTVNTAVEVT
-1052 ASDNVYVLGSTTSS
+1052 ANDNVYVFNAFSTTSVV
-1066 AAGFVKA
+1066 GFGKA
-1073 AAGYIVPDHSAYL
+1073 ATGDIVPAHSAYL
-1086 TISDGTPLDF
+1086 TISDSKALDF

-1115 AIDVNAPA
+1115 TIDENAPA

-1132 VNTYKGIVIQK
+1132 ASYKGIVIQK
-1143 GKKVLLK
+1143 GKKVLRK

>member
-1 MKKIKLLIAFVLT
+1 MKKINLLIAFVLT
-14 LLGLSPAMAEVYS
+14 LLGVSTASAEVYS
-27 PYSVDFNTAISTS
+27 PYTVDFNTAISTS
-40 TYSFTVASGWEHI
+40 TYSFTVAKGWDHI
-53 TDYYFDSESYESY
+53 PDYYFDSESYDSY

-88 QTNVGEGWSGGSTTD
+88 QTNVGEGWSGGKTTD
-103 LLVTPVIN
+103 LLVTPYIK
-111 GKSSIYVKKVGNNG
+111 GKSSIYVKKAANNG
-125 TIAFYSVNENNGHFS
+125 TIAFYSVKQSSNGTLT
-140 KGSTISVTLPE
+140 KGSTIAVTLPE
-151 LSTSDY
+151 LSTTDY

-165 ANARIGIYAS
+165 DSARIGIYAS
-175 NVWIDDFEADSAIIE
+175 NVWIDDFEADSALIT
-190 KKRALKITSVTNV
+190 KKRALKLSQVINV
-203 LYRGTTTGKEDVDAN
+203 LYRGSSTGKEDVDAN

-224 FKVTISNTGDVAFAP
+224 FKVTIANPGDVDFAP
-239 GDEGYSLSLHNYKD
+239 GDEGYTLSVHNYAD

-262 QALAAGEK
+262 QPLAAGAK
-270 LTDYELQVELPYAKY
+270 LTDYELTIELPYAKY
-285 PKRDRYNVYENV
+285 PKRDRYNVYEDV

-315 PNVSNDDGT
+315 PNVSDDKGT

-341 KSYTLANRGAAP
+341 KNYTLYNRGAAP
-353 MTVTAVDMPDGF
+353 LRITAIEIPEGF
-365 TTTLAAGDTIAAH
+365 TTTLAKSDTVAAH
-378 KSKDFT
+378 QSKDFS
-384 ITATNATTGIHTGN
+384 ITATNTATGIHSGN
-398 MVIKVDGASDYVL
+398 MVIKTEGASDYVL

-421 KFFVD
+421 KFYVN

-433 QGFIVG
+433 TGFIVG
-439 ENWAVKQRDYL
+439 KNWAVKQRDY
-450 SSNNVYF
+450 SSSSNVYF

-478 EKMSFDVARNNT
+478 EKMSIDVARNST

-504 RKTWTLVK
+504 RKNWTLAK
-512 AIKADELPDDVGST
+512 AIKAAEMSDDLGST
-526 TSSHYGALKT
+526 ASYHYGALKT

-552 AGYASVDNIY
+552 AGYASIDNIY
-562 GFERAA
+562 GFERVD
-568 VDHDMFFT
+568 VDHDMLFT
-576 EVKMPAS
+576 QVKMPSA
-583 GMVNNLYTATATVKN
+583 GMVNNVYTATATVLN
-598 NNSKDEPA
+598 NNTKTEPA
-606 EGYKLELMADGVTVA
+606 EGYKLELMVDGKTVA
-621 TAGTQVLK
+621 TTASQTLK
-629 ADNTATFDFAFT
+629 TDSTATFDFAFT
-641 PHKAGKYNAVIVLKA
+641 PNKAGKCNAVIVLKA
-656 GNDYEVVSDTAEIT
+656 GDYEVVSDTAEVT
-670 IAPETAGTIV
+670 IAAETAGYDV
-680 QVGTVAGASQMYAT
+680 QVGKVAAASNVYAT

-710 QKLLEA
+710 QQLLEA

-726 RISFKGYNTTNGE
+726 RISFKGYNKSGE
-739 VSADVQAWI
+739 VSTDVQAWI
-748 GNKADSTYATGY
+748 GNKADSTYASGY
-760 VVPDTASLTKI
+760 VVPDTTSLTKI

-777 VPVAGDADDHQVL
+777 VPLVGDDDDHQVL

-797 GFVYDGQSIQMV
+797 GFVYNGQSIQMV
-809 MGSALT
+809 MGSDLT
-815 TAYKRAQFEYSTDK
+815 TNYQRAQFEYSADK
-829 PNGYSK
+829 PNGYSN
-835 RNDSQFA
+835 RSDSQFKWSEA
-842 WNTATATSYMP
+842 KATSYMP

-859 EKTPATMS
+859 EKLPATLS

-891 EAVTDADGHYTMTV
+891 EAETDADGHYTMAV
-905 VQTAKRYAMTVTAD
+905 VQSDKHYAMTVTAD
-919 GYDTYTDSVAFDSLN
+919 GYDTYTDSVVFDTMN
-934 VVKNVVLTLT
+934 VEKNVVLTLS

-982 KVTTEGA
+982 EVTQEGA

-994 DRSMGIPAGT
+994 DRSLGIPAGT

-1015 VFKRDAKQA
+1015 TFKRDVKQ
-1024 GSNAPAKAEGEEMVN
+1024 GGNNAPAKAEGNEMVN
-1039 LLKPTLNTALEVT
+1039 LLKPTVNTAVEVT
-1052 ASDNVYVLGSTTSS
+1052 ANDNVYVFNAFSTTSVV
-1066 AAGFVKA
+1066 GFGKA
-1073 AAGYIVPDHSAYL
+1073 ATGDIVPAHSAYL
-1086 TISDGTPLDF
+1086 TISDSKALDF

-1115 AIDVNAPA
+1115 TIDENAPA

-1132 VNTYKGIVIQK
+1132 ASYKGIVIQK
-1143 GKKVLLK
+1143 GKKVLRK

>member
-1 MKKIKLLIAFVLT
+1 MKKINLLIAFVLT
-14 LLGLSPAMAEVYS
+14 LLGVSTASAEVYS
-27 PYSVDFNTAISTS
+27 PYTVDFNTAISTS
-40 TYSFTVASGWEHI
+40 TYSFTVAKGWDHI
-53 TDYYFDSESYESY
+53 PDYYFDSESYDSY
-66 YPTYTYSSTD
+66 YPTYTYSSTG

-88 QTNVGEGWSGGSTTD
+88 QTNVGEGWSGGKTTD
-103 LLVTPVIN
+103 LLVTPYIK
-111 GKSSIYVKKVGNNG
+111 GKSSIYVKKAANNG
-125 TIAFYSVNENNGHFS
+125 TIAFYSVKQSSNGTLT
-140 KGSTISVTLPE
+140 KGSTIAVTLPE
-151 LSTSDY
+151 LSTTDY

-165 ANARIGIYAS
+165 DSARIGIYAS
-175 NVWIDDFEADSAIIE
+175 NVWIDDFEADSALIT
-190 KKRALKITSVTNV
+190 KKRALKLSQVTNV
-203 LYRGTTTGKEDVDAN
+203 LYRGSSTGNEDVDAN

-224 FKVTISNTGDVAFAP
+224 FKVTIANPGDVDFAP
-239 GDEGYSLSLHNYKD
+239 GDEGYTLSVHNYAD

-262 QALAAGEK
+262 QPLAAGAK
-270 LTDYELQVELPYAKY
+270 LTDYELAIELPYAKY
-285 PKRDRYNVYENV
+285 PKRDRYNVYEDV

-315 PNVSNDDGT
+315 PNVSDDNGT

-341 KSYTLANRGAAP
+341 KNYTLYNRGAAP
-353 MTVTAVDMPDGF
+353 LRITAIEIPEGF
-365 TTTLAAGDTIAAH
+365 TTTLAKSDTVAAH
-378 KSKDFT
+378 QSKDFS
-384 ITATNATTGIHTGN
+384 ITATNTATGIHSGN
-398 MVIKVDGASDYVL
+398 MVIKTEGASDYVL

-421 KFFVD
+421 KFYVN

-433 QGFIVG
+433 TGFIVG
-439 ENWAVKQRDYL
+439 ENWAVKQRDYST
-450 SSNNVYF
+450 SSNVYF

-478 EKMSFDVARNNT
+478 EKMSIDVARNNA

-504 RKTWTLVK
+504 RKNWTLAK
-512 AIKADELPDDVGST
+512 AIKAAEMSDDRGST
-526 TSSHYGALKT
+526 ASYHYGALKT

-552 AGYASVDNIY
+552 AGYASIDNIY
-562 GFERAA
+562 GFERVD
-568 VDHDMFFT
+568 VDHDMLFT
-576 EVKMPAS
+576 QVKMPSA
-583 GMVNNLYTATATVKN
+583 GMVNNVYTATATVLN
-598 NNSKDEPA
+598 NNTKTEPA
-606 EGYKLELMADGVTVA
+606 EGYKLELMVDGKTVA
-621 TAGTQVLK
+621 TTASQTLK
-629 ADNTATFDFAFT
+629 TDSTATFDFAFT
-641 PHKAGKYNAVIVLKA
+641 PNKAGKYNAVIVLKA
-656 GNDYEVVSDTAEIT
+656 GDYEVVSDTAEIT
-670 IAPETAGTIV
+670 IAAETAGYDV
-680 QVGTVAGASQMYAT
+680 QVGKVAATSNSDAT

-710 QKLLEA
+710 QQLLEA

-726 RISFKGYNTTNGE
+726 RISFKGYNKSGE
-739 VSADVQAWI
+739 VSTDVQAWI
-748 GNKADSTYATGY
+748 GNKADSTYASGY
-760 VVPDTASLTKI
+760 VVPDTTSLTKI

-777 VPVAGDADDHQVL
+777 VPLVGDDNDHQVL

-797 GFVYDGQSIQMV
+797 GFVYNGQSIQMV

-815 TAYKRAQFEYSTDK
+815 TTYKRAQFEYSADK

-835 RNDSQFA
+835 RGDSQFKWSEA
-842 WNTATATSYMP
+842 KATSYMP

-859 EKTPATMS
+859 EKLPATLS

-891 EAVTDADGHYTMTV
+891 EAETDADGHYTMAV
-905 VQTAKRYAMTVTAD
+905 VQSDKHYAMTVTAD
-919 GYDTYTDSVAFDSLN
+919 GYDTYTDSVAFDTMN
-934 VVKNVVLTLT
+934 VEKNVVLTLS

-982 KVTTEGA
+982 EVTQEGA

-994 DRSMGIPAGT
+994 DRSLGIPAGT

-1015 VFKRDAKQA
+1015 TFKRDVKQ
-1024 GSNAPAKAEGEEMVN
+1024 GGNNAPAKAEGNEMVN
-1039 LLKPTLNTALEVT
+1039 LLKPTVNTAVEVT
-1052 ASDNVYVLGSTTSS
+1052 ANDNVYVFNAFSTTSVV
-1066 AAGFVKA
+1066 GFGKA
-1073 AAGYIVPDHSAYL
+1073 ATGDIVPAHSAYL
-1086 TISDGTPLDF
+1086 TISDSKALDF

-1115 AIDVNAPA
+1115 TIDENAPA

-1132 VNTYKGIVIQK
+1132 ASYKGIVIQK
-1143 GKKVLLK
+1143 GKKVLRK

>member
-1 MKKIKLLIAFVLT
+1 MKKINLLIAFVLT
-14 LLGLSPAMAEVYS
+14 LLGVSTATAEVYS
-27 PYSVDFNTAISTS
+27 PYTVDFNTAISTS
-40 TYSFTVASGWEHI
+40 TYSFTVAKGWDHI
-53 TDYYFDSESYESY
+53 PDYYFDSESYDSY

-88 QTNVGEGWSGGSTTD
+88 QTNVGEGWSGGKTTD
-103 LLVTPVIN
+103 LLVTPYIK
-111 GKSSIYVKKVGNNG
+111 GKSSIYVKKAANNG
-125 TIAFYSVNENNGHFS
+125 TIAFYSVKQSSNGTLT
-140 KGSTISVTLPE
+140 KGSTIAVTLPE
-151 LSTSDY
+151 LSTTDY

-165 ANARIGIYAS
+165 DSARIGIYAS
-175 NVWIDDFEADSAIIE
+175 NVWIDDFEADSALIT
-190 KKRALKITSVTNV
+190 KKRALKLSQVTNV
-203 LYRGTTTGKEDVDAN
+203 LYRGSSTGNEDVDAN

-224 FKVTISNTGDVAFAP
+224 FKVTIANPGDVDFAP
-239 GDEGYSLSLHNYKD
+239 GDEGYTLSVHNYAD

-262 QALAAGEK
+262 QPLAAGAK
-270 LTDYELQVELPYAKY
+270 LTDYELAIELPYAKY
-285 PKRDRYNVYENV
+285 PKRDRYNVYEDV

-315 PNVSNDDGT
+315 PNVSDDKGT

-341 KSYTLANRGAAP
+341 KNYTLYNRGAAP
-353 MTVTAVDMPDGF
+353 LRITAIEIPEGF
-365 TTTLAAGDTIAAH
+365 TTTLAKSDTVAAH
-378 KSKDFT
+378 QSKDFS
-384 ITATNATTGIHTGN
+384 ITATNTATGIHSGN
-398 MVIKVDGASDYVL
+398 MVIKTEGASDYVL

-421 KFFVD
+421 KFYVN

-433 QGFIVG
+433 TGFIVG
-439 ENWAVKQRDYL
+439 KNWAVKQRDY
-450 SSNNVYF
+450 SSSSNVYF

-478 EKMSFDVARNNT
+478 EKMSIDVARNST

-504 RKTWTLVK
+504 RKNWTLAK
-512 AIKADELPDDVGST
+512 AIKAAEMSDDLGST
-526 TSSHYGALKT
+526 ASYHYGALKT

-552 AGYASVDNIY
+552 AGYASIDNIY
-562 GFERAA
+562 GFERVD
-568 VDHDMFFT
+568 VDHDMLFT
-576 EVKMPAS
+576 QVKMPSA
-583 GMVNNLYTATATVKN
+583 GMVNNVYTATATVLN
-598 NNSKDEPA
+598 NNTKTEPA
-606 EGYKLELMADGVTVA
+606 EGYKLELMVDGKTVA
-621 TAGTQVLK
+621 TTASQTLK
-629 ADNTATFDFAFT
+629 TDSTATFDFAFT
-641 PHKAGKYNAVIVLKA
+641 PNKAGKCNAVIVLKA
-656 GNDYEVVSDTAEIT
+656 GDYEVVSDTAEIT
-670 IAPETAGTIV
+670 IAAETAGYDV
-680 QVGTVAGASQMYAT
+680 QVGKVAAASNVYAT

-710 QKLLEA
+710 QQLLEA

-726 RISFKGYNTTNGE
+726 RISFKGYNKSGE
-739 VSADVQAWI
+739 VSTDVQAWI
-748 GNKADSTYATGY
+748 GNKADSTYASGY
-760 VVPDTASLTKI
+760 VVPDTTSLTKI

-777 VPVAGDADDHQVL
+777 VPLVGDDNDHQVL

-797 GFVYDGQSIQMV
+797 GFVYNGQSIQMV

-815 TAYKRAQFEYSTDK
+815 TNYKRAQFEYSADK
-829 PNGYSK
+829 PNGYSN
-835 RNDSQFA
+835 RDDSQFK
-842 WNTATATSYMP
+842 WSEATATSYMP

-859 EKTPATMS
+859 EKLPATLS

-891 EAVTDADGHYTMTV
+891 EAETDADGHYTMAV
-905 VQTAKRYAMTVTAD
+905 VQSDKHYAMTVTAD
-919 GYDTYTDSVAFDSLN
+919 GYDTYTDSVAFETMN
-934 VVKNVVLTLT
+934 VEKNVVLTLS

-982 KVTTEGA
+982 EVTQEGA

-994 DRSMGIPAGT
+994 DRSLGIPAGT

-1015 VFKRDAKQA
+1015 TFKRDVKQ
-1024 GSNAPAKAEGEEMVN
+1024 GGNNAPAKAEGNEMVN
-1039 LLKPTLNTALEVT
+1039 LLKPTVNTAVEVT
-1052 ASDNVYVLGSTTSS
+1052 ANDNVYVFNAFSTTSVV
-1066 AAGFVKA
+1066 GFGKA
-1073 AAGYIVPDHSAYL
+1073 ATGDIVPAHSAYL
-1086 TISDGTPLDF
+1086 TISDSKALDF

-1115 AIDVNAPA
+1115 TIDENAPA

-1132 VNTYKGIVIQK
+1132 ASYKGIVIQK
-1143 GKKVLLK
+1143 GKKVLRK

>member
-1 MKKIKLLIAFVLT
+1 MKKINLLIAFVLT
-14 LLGLSPAMAEVYS
+14 LLGVSTASAEVYS
-27 PYSVDFNTAISTS
+27 PYTVDFNTAISTS
-40 TYSFTVASGWEHI
+40 TYSFTVAKGWDHI
-53 TDYYFDSESYESY
+53 PDYYFDSESYDSY
-66 YPTYTYSSTD
+66 YPTYTYSSTG

-88 QTNVGEGWSGGSTTD
+88 QTNVGEGWSGGKTTD
-103 LLVTPVIN
+103 LLVTPYIK
-111 GKSSIYVKKVGNNG
+111 GKSSIYVKKAGNNG
-125 TIAFYSVNENNGHFS
+125 TIAFYSVNQSSNGTLT
-140 KGSTISVTLPE
+140 KGSTIAVTLPE
-151 LSTSDY
+151 LSTTDY

-165 ANARIGIYAS
+165 DSARIGIYAS
-175 NVWIDDFEADSAIIE
+175 NVWIDDFEADSALIT
-190 KKRALKITSVTNV
+190 KKRALKLSQVTNV
-203 LYRGTTTGKEDVDAN
+203 LYRGSTTGKEDVDAN

-224 FKVTISNTGDVAFAP
+224 FKVTIANPGDVDFAP
-239 GDEGYSLSLHNYKD
+239 GDEGYTLSVHNYAD

-262 QALAAGEK
+262 QPLAAGAK
-270 LTDYELQVELPYAKY
+270 LTDYELTIELPYAKY
-285 PKRDRYNVYENV
+285 PKRDRYNVYEDV

-315 PNVSNDDGT
+315 PSVSDDNGT

-341 KSYTLANRGAAP
+341 KNYTLYNRGAAP
-353 MTVTAVDMPDGF
+353 LRITAIEIPEGF
-365 TTTLAAGDTIAAH
+365 TTTLAKSDTVAAH
-378 KSKDFT
+378 QSKDFS
-384 ITATNATTGIHTGN
+384 ITATNTATGIHSGN
-398 MVIKVDGASDYVL
+398 MVIKTEGASDYVL

-421 KFFVD
+421 KFYVN

-433 QGFIVG
+433 TGFIVG
-439 ENWAVKQRDYL
+439 KNWAVKQRDYST
-450 SSNNVYF
+450 SSNVYF

-478 EKMSFDVARNNT
+478 EKMSIDVARNNA

-504 RKTWTLVK
+504 RKNWTLAK
-512 AIKADELPDDVGST
+512 AIKAAEMSDDRGST
-526 TSSHYGALKT
+526 ASYHYGALKT

-562 GFERAA
+562 GFERVD
-568 VDHDMFFT
+568 VDHDMLFT
-576 EVKMPAS
+576 QVKMPSA
-583 GMVNNLYTATATVKN
+583 GMVNNVYTATATVLN
-598 NNSKDEPA
+598 NNTKTEPA
-606 EGYKLELMADGVTVA
+606 EGYKLELMVDGKTVA
-621 TAGTQVLK
+621 TTASQTLK
-629 ADNTATFDFAFT
+629 TDSTATFDFAFT
-641 PHKAGKYNAVIVLKA
+641 PNKAGKYNAVIVLKA
-656 GNDYEVVSDTAEIT
+656 GDYEVVSDTAEIT
-670 IAPETAGTIV
+670 IAAETAGYDV
-680 QVGTVAGASQMYAT
+680 QVGKVAATSNSYAT

-710 QKLLEA
+710 QQLLEA

-726 RISFKGYNTTNGE
+726 RISFKGYNKSGE
-739 VSADVQAWI
+739 VSTDVQAWI
-748 GNKADSTYATGY
+748 GNKADSTYASGY
-760 VVPDTASLTKI
+760 VVPDTTSLTKI

-777 VPVAGDADDHQVL
+777 VPLVGDDNDHQVL

-797 GFVYDGQSIQMV
+797 GFVYNGQSIQMV

-815 TAYKRAQFEYSTDK
+815 TAYKRAQFEYSADK

-835 RNDSQFA
+835 SGDSQFK
-842 WNTATATSYMP
+842 WSETKATSYMP

-859 EKTPATMS
+859 EKLPATLS

-891 EAVTDADGHYTMTV
+891 EAETDADGHYTMAV
-905 VQTAKRYAMTVTAD
+905 VQSDKHYAMTVTAD
-919 GYDTYTDSVAFDSLN
+919 GYDTYTDSVAFDTMN
-934 VVKNVVLTLT
+934 VEKNVVLTLS

-982 KVTTEGA
+982 EVTQEGA

-994 DRSMGIPAGT
+994 DRSLGIPAGT

-1015 VFKRDAKQA
+1015 TFKRDVKQ
-1024 GSNAPAKAEGEEMVN
+1024 GGNNAPAKAEGNEMVN
-1039 LLKPTLNTALEVT
+1039 LLKPTVNTAVEVT
-1052 ASDNVYVLGSTTSS
+1052 ANDNVYVFNAFSTTSVV
-1066 AAGFVKA
+1066 GFGKA
-1073 AAGYIVPDHSAYL
+1073 ATGDIVPAHSAYL
-1086 TISDGTPLDF
+1086 TISDSKALDF

-1115 AIDVNAPA
+1115 TIDENAPA

-1132 VNTYKGIVIQK
+1132 ASYKGIVIQK
-1143 GKKVLLK
+1143 GKKVLRK

>member
-1 MKKIKLLIAFVLT
+1 MKKINLLIAFVLT
-14 LLGLSPAMAEVYS
+14 LLGVSTASAEVYS
-27 PYSVDFNTAISTS
+27 PYTVDFNTAISTS
-40 TYSFTVASGWEHI
+40 TYSFTVAKGWDHI
-53 TDYYFDSESYESY
+53 PDYYFDSESYDSY
-66 YPTYTYSSTD
+66 YPTYTYSSTG

-88 QTNVGEGWSGGSTTD
+88 QTNVGEGWSGGKTTD
-103 LLVTPVIN
+103 LLVTPYIK
-111 GKSSIYVKKVGNNG
+111 GKSSIYVKKAANNG
-125 TIAFYSVNENNGHFS
+125 TIAFYSVKQSSNGTLT
-140 KGSTISVTLPE
+140 KGSTIAVTLPE
-151 LSTSDY
+151 LSTTDY

-165 ANARIGIYAS
+165 DSARIGIYAS
-175 NVWIDDFEADSAIIE
+175 NVWIDDFEADSALIT
-190 KKRALKITSVTNV
+190 KKRALKLSQVINV
-203 LYRGTTTGKEDVDAN
+203 LYRGSSTGNEDVDAN

-224 FKVTISNTGDVAFAP
+224 FKVTIANPGDVDFAP
-239 GDEGYSLSLHNYKD
+239 GDEGYTLSVHNYAD

-262 QALAAGEK
+262 QPLAAGAK
-270 LTDYELQVELPYAKY
+270 LTDYELAIELPYAKY
-285 PKRDRYNVYENV
+285 PKRDRYNVYEDV

-315 PNVSNDDGT
+315 PNVSDDNGT

-341 KSYTLANRGAAP
+341 KNYTLYNRGAAP
-353 MTVTAVDMPDGF
+353 LRITAIEIPEGF
-365 TTTLAAGDTIAAH
+365 TTTLAKSDTVAAH
-378 KSKDFT
+378 QSKDFS
-384 ITATNATTGIHTGN
+384 ITATNTATGIHSGN
-398 MVIKVDGASDYVL
+398 MVIKTEGASDYVL

-421 KFFVD
+421 KFYVN

-433 QGFIVG
+433 TGFIVG
-439 ENWAVKQRDYL
+439 KNWAVKQRDY
-450 SSNNVYF
+450 SSSSNVYF

-478 EKMSFDVARNNT
+478 EKMSIDVARNNT

-504 RKTWTLVK
+504 RKNWTLAK
-512 AIKADELPDDVGST
+512 AIKAAEMSDDRGST
-526 TSSHYGALKT
+526 ASYHYGALKT

-562 GFERAA
+562 GFERVD
-568 VDHDMFFT
+568 VDHDMLFT
-576 EVKMPAS
+576 QVKMPSA
-583 GMVNNLYTATATVKN
+583 GMVNNVYTATATVLN
-598 NNSKDEPA
+598 NNTKTEPA
-606 EGYKLELMADGVTVA
+606 EGYKLELMVDGKTVA
-621 TAGTQVLK
+621 TTASQTLK
-629 ADNTATFDFAFT
+629 TDSTATFDFAFT
-641 PHKAGKYNAVIVLKA
+641 PNKAGKYNAVIVLKA
-656 GNDYEVVSDTAEIT
+656 GDYEVVSDTAEIT
-670 IAPETAGTIV
+670 IAAETAGYDV
-680 QVGTVAGASQMYAT
+680 QVGKVAATSNSDAT

-710 QKLLEA
+710 QQLLEA

-726 RISFKGYNTTNGE
+726 RISFKGYNKSGE
-739 VSADVQAWI
+739 VSTDVQAWI
-748 GNKADSTYATGY
+748 GNKADSTYASGY
-760 VVPDTASLTKI
+760 VVPDTTSLTKI

-777 VPVAGDADDHQVL
+777 VPLVGDDNDHQVL

-797 GFVYDGQSIQMV
+797 GFVYNGQSIQMV

-815 TAYKRAQFEYSTDK
+815 TTYKRAQFEYSADK

-835 RNDSQFA
+835 SGDSQFK
-842 WNTATATSYMP
+842 WSETKATSYMP

-859 EKTPATMS
+859 EKLPATLS

-891 EAVTDADGHYTMTV
+891 EAETDADGHYTMAV
-905 VQTAKRYAMTVTAD
+905 VQSDKHYAMTVTAD
-919 GYDTYTDSVAFDSLN
+919 GYDTYTDSVAFETMN
-934 VVKNVVLTLT
+934 VEKNVVLTLS

-982 KVTTEGA
+982 EVTQEGA

-994 DRSMGIPAGT
+994 DRSLGIPAST

-1015 VFKRDAKQA
+1015 TFKRDVKQ
-1024 GSNAPAKAEGEEMVN
+1024 GGNNAPAKAEGNEMVN
-1039 LLKPTLNTALEVT
+1039 LLKPTVNTAVEVT
-1052 ASDNVYVLGSTTSS
+1052 ANDNVYVFNAFSTTSVV
-1066 AAGFVKA
+1066 GFGKA
-1073 AAGYIVPDHSAYL
+1073 ATGDIVPAHSAYL
-1086 TISDGTPLDF
+1086 TISDSKALDF

-1115 AIDVNAPA
+1115 TIDENAPA

-1132 VNTYKGIVIQK
+1132 ASYKGIVIQK
-1143 GKKVLLK
+1143 GKKVLRK

>member
-14 LLGLSPAMAEVYS
+14 LLGVSTASAEVYS
-27 PYSVDFNTAISTS
+27 PYTVDFNTAISTS
-40 TYSFTVASGWEHI
+40 TYSFTVAKGWDHI
-53 TDYYFDSESYESY
+53 PDYYFDSESYDSY

-88 QTNVGEGWSGGSTTD
+88 QTNVGEGWSGGKTTD
-103 LLVTPVIN
+103 LLVTPYIK
-111 GKSSIYVKKVGNNG
+111 GKSSIYVKKAANNG
-125 TIAFYSVNENNGHFS
+125 TIAFYSVKQSSNGTLT
-140 KGSTISVTLPE
+140 KGSTIAVTLPE
-151 LSTSDY
+151 LSTTDY

-165 ANARIGIYAS
+165 DSARIGIYAS
-175 NVWIDDFEADSAIIE
+175 NVWIDDFEADSALIT
-190 KKRALKITSVTNV
+190 KKRALKLSQVINV
-203 LYRGTTTGKEDVDAN
+203 LYRGSSTGKEDVDAN

-224 FKVTISNTGDVAFAP
+224 FKVTIANPGDVDFAP
-239 GDEGYSLSLHNYKD
+239 GDEGYTLSVHNYAD

-262 QALAAGEK
+262 QPLAAGAK
-270 LTDYELQVELPYAKY
+270 LTDYELAIELPYAKY
-285 PKRDRYNVYENV
+285 PKRDRYNVYEDV

-315 PNVSNDDGT
+315 PNVSDDNGT

-341 KSYTLANRGAAP
+341 KNYTLYNRGAAP
-353 MTVTAVDMPDGF
+353 LRITAIEIPEGF
-365 TTTLAAGDTIAAH
+365 TTTLAKSDTVAAH
-378 KSKDFT
+378 QSKDFS
-384 ITATNATTGIHTGN
+384 ITATNTATGIHSGN
-398 MVIKVDGASDYVL
+398 MVIKTEGASDYVL

-421 KFFVD
+421 KFYVN

-433 QGFIVG
+433 TGFIVG
-439 ENWAVKQRDYL
+439 KNWAVKQRDY
-450 SSNNVYF
+450 SSSSNVYF

-478 EKMSFDVARNNT
+478 EKMSIDVARNNT

-504 RKTWTLVK
+504 RKNWTLAK
-512 AIKADELPDDVGST
+512 AIKAAEMSDDLGST
-526 TSSHYGALKT
+526 ASYHYGALKT

-552 AGYASVDNIY
+552 AGYASIDNIY
-562 GFERAA
+562 GFERVD
-568 VDHDMFFT
+568 VDHDMLFT
-576 EVKMPAS
+576 QVKMPSA
-583 GMVNNLYTATATVKN
+583 GMVNNVYTATATVLN
-598 NNSKDEPA
+598 NNTKTEPA
-606 EGYKLELMADGVTVA
+606 EGYKLELMVDGKTVA
-621 TAGTQVLK
+621 TTASQTLK
-629 ADNTATFDFAFT
+629 TDSTATFDFAFT
-641 PHKAGKYNAVIVLKA
+641 PNKAGKYNAVIVLKA
-656 GNDYEVVSDTAEIT
+656 GDYEVVSDTAEIT
-670 IAPETAGTIV
+670 IAAETAGYDV
-680 QVGTVAGASQMYAT
+680 QVGKVAATSNSYAT

-710 QKLLEA
+710 QQLLEA

-726 RISFKGYNTTNGE
+726 RISFKGYNKSGE
-739 VSADVQAWI
+739 VSTDVQAWI
-748 GNKADSTYATGY
+748 GNKADSTYASGY
-760 VVPDTASLTKI
+760 VVPDTTSLTKI

-777 VPVAGDADDHQVL
+777 VPLVGDDNDHQVL

-797 GFVYDGQSIQMV
+797 GFVYNGQSIQMV
-809 MGSALT
+809 MGSDLT
-815 TAYKRAQFEYSTDK
+815 TNYQRAQFEYSADK
-829 PNGYSK
+829 PNGYSN
-835 RNDSQFA
+835 RSDSQFK
-842 WNTATATSYMP
+842 WSETKATSYMP

-859 EKTPATMS
+859 EKLPATLS

-891 EAVTDADGHYTMTV
+891 EAETDADGHYTMAV
-905 VQTAKRYAMTVTAD
+905 VQSDKHYAMTVTAD
-919 GYDTYTDSVAFDSLN
+919 GYDTYTDSVAFETMN
-934 VVKNVVLTLT
+934 VEKNVVLTLS

-982 KVTTEGA
+982 EVTQEGA

-994 DRSMGIPAGT
+994 DRSLGIPAGT

-1015 VFKRDAKQA
+1015 TFKRDVKQ
-1024 GSNAPAKAEGEEMVN
+1024 GGNNAPAKAEGNEMVN
-1039 LLKPTLNTALEVT
+1039 LLKPTVNTAVEVT
-1052 ASDNVYVLGSTTSS
+1052 ANDNVYVFNAFSTTSVV
-1066 AAGFVKA
+1066 GFGKA
-1073 AAGYIVPDHSAYL
+1073 ATGDVVPAHSAYL
-1086 TISDGTPLDF
+1086 TISDSKALDF

-1115 AIDVNAPA
+1115 TIDENAPA

-1132 VNTYKGIVIQK
+1132 ASYKGIVIQK
-1143 GKKVLLK
+1143 GKKVLRK

>member
-1 MKKIKLLIAFVLT
+1 MKKINLLIAFVLT
-14 LLGLSPAMAEVYS
+14 LLGVSTASAEVYS
-27 PYSVDFNTAISTS
+27 PYTVDFNTAISTS
-40 TYSFTVASGWEHI
+40 TYSFTVAKGWDHI
-53 TDYYFDSESYESY
+53 PDYYFDSESYDSY
-66 YPTYTYSSTD
+66 YPTYTYSSTG

-88 QTNVGEGWSGGSTTD
+88 QTNVGEGWSGGKTTD
-103 LLVTPVIN
+103 LLVTPYIK
-111 GKSSIYVKKVGNNG
+111 GKSSIYVKKAANNG
-125 TIAFYSVNENNGHFS
+125 TIAFYSVKQSSNGTLT
-140 KGSTISVTLPE
+140 KGSTIAVTLPE
-151 LSTSDY
+151 LTTTDY

-165 ANARIGIYAS
+165 DSARIGIYAS
-175 NVWIDDFEADSAIIE
+175 NVWIDDFEADSALIT
-190 KKRALKITSVTNV
+190 KKRALKLSQVTNV
-203 LYRGTTTGKEDVDAN
+203 LYRGSSTGNEDVDAN

-224 FKVTISNTGDVAFAP
+224 FKVTIANPGDVDFAP
-239 GDEGYSLSLHNYKD
+239 GDEGYTLSVHNYAD

-262 QALAAGEK
+262 QPLAAGAK
-270 LTDYELQVELPYAKY
+270 LTDYELAIELPYAKY
-285 PKRDRYNVYENV
+285 PKRDRYNVYEDV

-315 PNVSNDDGT
+315 PNVSDDNGT

-341 KSYTLANRGAAP
+341 KNYTLYNRGAAP
-353 MTVTAVDMPDGF
+353 LRITAIEIPEGF
-365 TTTLAAGDTIAAH
+365 TTTLAKSDTVAAH
-378 KSKDFT
+378 QSKDFS
-384 ITATNATTGIHTGN
+384 ITATNTATGIHSGN
-398 MVIKVDGASDYVL
+398 MVIKTEGASDYVL

-421 KFFVD
+421 KFYVN

-433 QGFIVG
+433 TGFIVG
-439 ENWAVKQRDYL
+439 KNWAVKQRDY
-450 SSNNVYF
+450 SSSSNVYF

-478 EKMSFDVARNNT
+478 EKMSIDVARNNT

-504 RKTWTLVK
+504 RKNWTLAK
-512 AIKADELPDDVGST
+512 AIKAAEMSDDRGST
-526 TSSHYGALKT
+526 ASYHYGALKT

-562 GFERAA
+562 GFERVD
-568 VDHDMFFT
+568 VDHDMLFT
-576 EVKMPAS
+576 QVKMPSA
-583 GMVNNLYTATATVKN
+583 GMVNNVYTATATVLN
-598 NNSKDEPA
+598 NNTKTEPA
-606 EGYKLELMADGVTVA
+606 EGYKLELMVDGKTVA
-621 TAGTQVLK
+621 TTASQTLK
-629 ADNTATFDFAFT
+629 TDSTATFDFAFT
-641 PHKAGKYNAVIVLKA
+641 PNKAGKYNAVIVLKA
-656 GNDYEVVSDTAEIT
+656 GDYEVVSDTAEIT
-670 IAPETAGTIV
+670 IAAETAGYDV
-680 QVGTVAGASQMYAT
+680 QVGKVAATSNSYAT

-710 QKLLEA
+710 QQLLEA

-726 RISFKGYNTTNGE
+726 RISFKGYNKSGE
-739 VSADVQAWI
+739 VSTDVQAWI
-748 GNKADSTYATGY
+748 GNKADSTYASGY
-760 VVPDTASLTKI
+760 VVPDTTSLTKI

-777 VPVAGDADDHQVL
+777 VPLVGDDDDHQVL

-797 GFVYDGQSIQMV
+797 GFVYNGQSIQMV
-809 MGSALT
+809 MGSDLT
-815 TAYKRAQFEYSTDK
+815 TNYQRAQFEYSADK
-829 PNGYSK
+829 PNGYSN
-835 RNDSQFA
+835 RSDSQFKWSEA
-842 WNTATATSYMP
+842 KATSYMP

-859 EKTPATMS
+859 EKLPATLS

-891 EAVTDADGHYTMTV
+891 EAETDADGHYTMAV
-905 VQTAKRYAMTVTAD
+905 VQSDKHYAMTVTAD
-919 GYDTYTDSVAFDSLN
+919 GYDTYTDSVAFDTMN
-934 VVKNVVLTLT
+934 VEKNVVLTLS

-982 KVTTEGA
+982 EVTQEGA

-994 DRSMGIPAGT
+994 DRSLGIPAGT

-1015 VFKRDAKQA
+1015 TFKRDVKQ
-1024 GSNAPAKAEGEEMVN
+1024 GGNNAPAKAEGNEMVN
-1039 LLKPTLNTALEVT
+1039 LLKPTVNTAVEVT
-1052 ASDNVYVLGSTTSS
+1052 ANDNVYVFNAFSTTSVV
-1066 AAGFVKA
+1066 GFGKA
-1073 AAGYIVPDHSAYL
+1073 ATGDIVPAHSAYL
-1086 TISDGTPLDF
+1086 TISDSKALDF

-1115 AIDVNAPA
+1115 TIDENAPA

-1132 VNTYKGIVIQK
+1132 ASYKGIVIQK
-1143 GKKVLLK
+1143 GKKVLRK

>member
-1 MKKIKLLIAFVLT
+1 MKKINLLIAFVLT
-14 LLGLSPAMAEVYS
+14 LLGVSTATAEVYS
-27 PYSVDFNTAISTS
+27 PYTVDFNTAISTS
-40 TYSFTVASGWEHI
+40 TYSFTVAKGWDHI
-53 TDYYFDSESYESY
+53 PDYYFDSESYDSY
-66 YPTYTYSSTD
+66 YPTYTYSSTG

-88 QTNVGEGWSGGSTTD
+88 QTNVGEGWSGGKTTD
-103 LLVTPVIN
+103 LLVTPYIK
-111 GKSSIYVKKVGNNG
+111 GKSSIYVKKAANNG
-125 TIAFYSVNENNGHFS
+125 TIAFYSVKQSSNGTLT
-140 KGSTISVTLPE
+140 KGSTIAVTLPE
-151 LSTSDY
+151 LSTTDY

-165 ANARIGIYAS
+165 DSARIGIYAS
-175 NVWIDDFEADSAIIE
+175 NVWIDDFEADSALIT
-190 KKRALKITSVTNV
+190 KKRALKLSQVINV
-203 LYRGTTTGKEDVDAN
+203 LYRGSSTGNEDVDAN

-224 FKVTISNTGDVAFAP
+224 FKVTIANPGDVDFAP
-239 GDEGYSLSLHNYKD
+239 GDEGYTLSVHNYAD

-262 QALAAGEK
+262 QPLAAGAK
-270 LTDYELQVELPYAKY
+270 LTDYELAIELPYAKY
-285 PKRDRYNVYENV
+285 PKRDRYNVYEDV

-315 PNVSNDDGT
+315 PNVSDDNGT

-341 KSYTLANRGAAP
+341 KNYTLYNRGAAP
-353 MTVTAVDMPDGF
+353 LRITAIEIPEGF
-365 TTTLAAGDTIAAH
+365 TTTLAKSDTVAAH
-378 KSKDFT
+378 QSKDFS
-384 ITATNATTGIHTGN
+384 ITATNTATGIHSGN
-398 MVIKVDGASDYVL
+398 MVIKTEGASDYVL

-421 KFFVD
+421 KFYVN

-433 QGFIVG
+433 TGFIVG
-439 ENWAVKQRDYL
+439 KNWAVKQRDY
-450 SSNNVYF
+450 SSSSNVYF

-478 EKMSFDVARNNT
+478 EKMSIDVARNNT

-504 RKTWTLVK
+504 RKNWTLAK
-512 AIKADELPDDVGST
+512 AIKAAEMSDDRGST
-526 TSSHYGALKT
+526 ASYHYSALKT

-562 GFERAA
+562 GFERVD
-568 VDHDMFFT
+568 VDHDMLFT
-576 EVKMPAS
+576 QVKMPSA
-583 GMVNNLYTATATVKN
+583 GMVNNVYTATATVLN
-598 NNSKDEPA
+598 NNTKTEPA
-606 EGYKLELMADGVTVA
+606 EGYKLELMVDGKTVA
-621 TAGTQVLK
+621 TTASQTLK
-629 ADNTATFDFAFT
+629 TDSTATFDFAFT
-641 PHKAGKYNAVIVLKA
+641 PNKAGKYNAVIVLKA
-656 GNDYEVVSDTAEIT
+656 GDYEVVSDTAEVT
-670 IAPETAGTIV
+670 IAPETAGYDV
-680 QVGTVAGASQMYAT
+680 QVGKVAATSNSYAT
-694 PINVYYKYSV
+694 PINVYYKHSV

-710 QKLLEA
+710 QQLLEA

-726 RISFKGYNTTNGE
+726 RISFKGYNKSGE
-739 VSADVQAWI
+739 VSTDVQAWI
-748 GNKADSTYATGY
+748 GNKADSTYASGY
-760 VVPDTASLTKI
+760 VVPDTTSLTKI

-777 VPVAGDADDHQVL
+777 VPLVGDDNDHQVL

-797 GFVYDGQSIQMV
+797 GFVYNGQSIQMV
-809 MGSALT
+809 MGSDLT
-815 TAYKRAQFEYSTDK
+815 TNYQRAQFEYSADK

-835 RNDSQFA
+835 RSDSQFKWSEA
-842 WNTATATSYMP
+842 KATSYMP

-859 EKTPATMS
+859 EKLPATLS

-891 EAVTDADGHYTMTV
+891 EAETDADGHYTMAV
-905 VQTAKRYAMTVTAD
+905 VQSDKHYAMTVTAD
-919 GYDTYTDSVAFDSLN
+919 GYDTYTDSVAFETMN
-934 VVKNVVLTLT
+934 VEKNVVLTLS

-982 KVTTEGA
+982 EVTQEGA

-994 DRSMGIPAGT
+994 DRSLGIPAGT

-1015 VFKRDAKQA
+1015 TFKRDVKQ
-1024 GSNAPAKAEGEEMVN
+1024 GGNNAPAKAESNEMVN
-1039 LLKPTLNTALEVT
+1039 LLKPTVNTAVEVT
-1052 ASDNVYVLGSTTSS
+1052 ANDNVYVFNAFSTTSVV
-1066 AAGFVKA
+1066 GFGKA
-1073 AAGYIVPDHSAYL
+1073 ATGDIVPAHSAYL
-1086 TISDGTPLDF
+1086 TISDSKALDF

-1115 AIDVNAPA
+1115 TIDENAPA

-1132 VNTYKGIVIQK
+1132 ASYKGIVIQK
-1143 GKKVLLK
+1143 GKKVLRK

>member
-1 MKKIKLLIAFVLT
+1 MKKINLLIAFVLT
-14 LLGLSPAMAEVYS
+14 LLGVSTASAEVYS
-27 PYSVDFNTAISTS
+27 PYTVDFNTAISTS
-40 TYSFTVASGWEHI
+40 TYSFTVAKGWDHI
-53 TDYYFDSESYESY
+53 PDYYFDSESYDSY
-66 YPTYTYSSTD
+66 YPTYTYSSTG

-88 QTNVGEGWSGGSTTD
+88 QTNVGEGWSGGKTTD
-103 LLVTPVIN
+103 LLVTPYIK
-111 GKSSIYVKKVGNNG
+111 GKSSIYVKKAGNNG
-125 TIAFYSVNENNGHFS
+125 TIAFYSVNQSSNGTLT
-140 KGSTISVTLPE
+140 KGSTIAVTLPE
-151 LSTSDY
+151 LSTTDY

-165 ANARIGIYAS
+165 DSARIGIYAS
-175 NVWIDDFEADSAIIE
+175 NVWIDDFEADSALIT
-190 KKRALKITSVTNV
+190 KKRALKLSQVTNV
-203 LYRGTTTGKEDVDAN
+203 LYRGSTTGKEDVDAN

-224 FKVTISNTGDVAFAP
+224 FKVTIANPGDVDFAP
-239 GDEGYSLSLHNYKD
+239 GDEGYTLSVHNYAD

-262 QALAAGEK
+262 QPLAAGAK
-270 LTDYELQVELPYAKY
+270 LTDYELTIELPYAKY
-285 PKRDRYNVYENV
+285 PKRDRYNVYEDV

-315 PNVSNDDGT
+315 PSVSDDNGT

-341 KSYTLANRGAAP
+341 KNYTLYNRGAAP
-353 MTVTAVDMPDGF
+353 LRITAIEIPEGF
-365 TTTLAAGDTIAAH
+365 TTTLAKSDTVAAH
-378 KSKDFT
+378 QSKDFS
-384 ITATNATTGIHTGN
+384 ITATNTATGIHSGN
-398 MVIKVDGASDYVL
+398 MVIKTEGASDYVL

-421 KFFVD
+421 KFYVN

-433 QGFIVG
+433 TGFIVG
-439 ENWAVKQRDYL
+439 KNWAVKQRDYST
-450 SSNNVYF
+450 SSNVYF

-478 EKMSFDVARNNT
+478 EKMSIDVARNNA

-504 RKTWTLVK
+504 RKNWTLAK
-512 AIKADELPDDVGST
+512 AIKAAEMSDDRGST
-526 TSSHYGALKT
+526 ASYHYGALKT

-552 AGYASVDNIY
+552 AGYASIDNIY
-562 GFERAA
+562 GFERVD
-568 VDHDMFFT
+568 VDHDMLFT
-576 EVKMPAS
+576 QVKMPSA
-583 GMVNNLYTATATVKN
+583 GMVNNVYTATATVLN
-598 NNSKDEPA
+598 NNTKTEPA
-606 EGYKLELMADGVTVA
+606 EGYKLELMVDGKTVA
-621 TAGTQVLK
+621 TTASQTLK
-629 ADNTATFDFAFT
+629 TDSTATFDFAFT
-641 PHKAGKYNAVIVLKA
+641 PNKAGKYNAVIVLKA
-656 GNDYEVVSDTAEIT
+656 GDYEVVSDTAEIT
-670 IAPETAGTIV
+670 IAAETAGYDV
-680 QVGTVAGASQMYAT
+680 QVGKVAATSNSYAT

-710 QKLLEA
+710 QQLLEA

-726 RISFKGYNTTNGE
+726 RISFKGYNKSGE
-739 VSADVQAWI
+739 VSTDVQAWI
-748 GNKADSTYATGY
+748 GNKADSTYASGY
-760 VVPDTASLTKI
+760 VVPDTTSLTKI

-777 VPVAGDADDHQVL
+777 VPLVGDDNDHQVL

-797 GFVYDGQSIQMV
+797 GFVYNGQSIQMV

-815 TAYKRAQFEYSTDK
+815 TAYKRAQFEYSADK

-835 RNDSQFA
+835 SGDSQFK
-842 WNTATATSYMP
+842 WSETKATSYMP

-859 EKTPATMS
+859 EKLPATLS

-891 EAVTDADGHYTMTV
+891 EAETDADGHYTMAV
-905 VQTAKRYAMTVTAD
+905 VQSDKHYAMTVTAD
-919 GYDTYTDSVAFDSLN
+919 GYDTYTDSVAFETMN
-934 VVKNVVLTLT
+934 VEKNVVLTLS

-982 KVTTEGA
+982 EVTQEGA

-994 DRSMGIPAGT
+994 DRSLGIPAGT

-1015 VFKRDAKQA
+1015 TFKRDVKQ
-1024 GSNAPAKAEGEEMVN
+1024 GGNNAPAKAEGNEMVN
-1039 LLKPTLNTALEVT
+1039 LLKPTVNTAVEVT
-1052 ASDNVYVLGSTTSS
+1052 ANDNVYVFNAFSTTSVV
-1066 AAGFVKA
+1066 GFGKA
-1073 AAGYIVPDHSAYL
+1073 ATGDVVPAHSAYL
-1086 TISDGTPLDF
+1086 TISDSKALDF

-1115 AIDVNAPA
+1115 TIDENAPA

-1132 VNTYKGIVIQK
+1132 ASYKGIVIQK
-1143 GKKVLLK
+1143 GKKVLRK

>member
-14 LLGLSPAMAEVYS
+14 LLGVSTASAEVYS
-27 PYSVDFNTAISTS
+27 PYTVDFNTAISTS
-40 TYSFTVASGWEHI
+40 TYSFTVAKGWDHI
-53 TDYYFDSESYESY
+53 PDYYFDSESYDSY
-66 YPTYTYSSTD
+66 YPTYTYSSTG

-88 QTNVGEGWSGGSTTD
+88 QTNVGEGWSGGKTTD
-103 LLVTPVIN
+103 LLVTPYIK
-111 GKSSIYVKKVGNNG
+111 GKSSIYVKKAANNG
-125 TIAFYSVNENNGHFS
+125 TIAFYSVKQSSNGTLT
-140 KGSTISVTLPE
+140 KGSTIAVTLPE
-151 LSTSDY
+151 LTTTDY

-165 ANARIGIYAS
+165 DSARIGIYAS
-175 NVWIDDFEADSAIIE
+175 NVWIDDFEADSALIT
-190 KKRALKITSVTNV
+190 KKRALKLSQVTNV
-203 LYRGTTTGKEDVDAN
+203 LYRGSSTGNEDVDAN

-224 FKVTISNTGDVAFAP
+224 FKVTIANPGDVDFAP
-239 GDEGYSLSLHNYKD
+239 GDEGYTLSVHNYAD

-262 QALAAGEK
+262 QPLAAGAK
-270 LTDYELQVELPYAKY
+270 LTDYELTIELPYAKY
-285 PKRDRYNVYENV
+285 PKRDRYNVYEDV

-315 PNVSNDDGT
+315 PNVSDNNGT

-341 KSYTLANRGAAP
+341 KNYTLYNRGAAP
-353 MTVTAVDMPDGF
+353 LRITAIEIPEGF
-365 TTTLAAGDTIAAH
+365 TTTLAKSDTVAAH
-378 KSKDFT
+378 QSKDFS
-384 ITATNATTGIHTGN
+384 ITATNTATGIHSGN
-398 MVIKVDGASDYVL
+398 MVIKTEGASDYVL

-421 KFFVD
+421 KFYVN

-433 QGFIVG
+433 TGFIVG
-439 ENWAVKQRDYL
+439 KNWAVKQRDY
-450 SSNNVYF
+450 SSSSNVYF

-478 EKMSFDVARNNT
+478 EKMSIDVARNNT

-504 RKTWTLVK
+504 RKNWTLAK
-512 AIKADELPDDVGST
+512 AIKAAEMSDDRGST
-526 TSSHYGALKT
+526 ASYHYGALKT

-562 GFERAA
+562 GFERVD
-568 VDHDMFFT
+568 VDHDMLFT
-576 EVKMPAS
+576 QVKMPSA
-583 GMVNNLYTATATVKN
+583 GMVNNVYTATATVLN
-598 NNSKDEPA
+598 NNTKTEPA
-606 EGYKLELMADGVTVA
+606 EGYKLELMVDGKTVA
-621 TAGTQVLK
+621 TTASQTLK
-629 ADNTATFDFAFT
+629 TDSTATFDFAFT
-641 PHKAGKYNAVIVLKA
+641 PNKAGKYNAVIVLKA
-656 GNDYEVVSDTAEIT
+656 GDYEVVSDTAEIT
-670 IAPETAGTIV
+670 IAAETAGYDV
-680 QVGTVAGASQMYAT
+680 QVGKVAAASNSYAT

-710 QKLLEA
+710 QQLLEA

-726 RISFKGYNTTNGE
+726 RISFKGYNKSGE
-739 VSADVQAWI
+739 VSTDVQAWI
-748 GNKADSTYATGY
+748 GNKADSTYASGY
-760 VVPDTASLTKI
+760 VVPDTTSLTKI

-777 VPVAGDADDHQVL
+777 VPLVGDDNDHQVL

-797 GFVYDGQSIQMV
+797 GFVYNGQSIQMV

-815 TAYKRAQFEYSTDK
+815 TTYQRAQFEYSADK

-835 RNDSQFA
+835 SGDSQFK
-842 WNTATATSYMP
+842 WSETKATSYMP

-859 EKTPATMS
+859 EKLPATLS

-891 EAVTDADGHYTMTV
+891 EAETDADGHYTMAV
-905 VQTAKRYAMTVTAD
+905 VQSDKHYAMTVTAD
-919 GYDTYTDSVAFDSLN
+919 GYDTYTDSVAFDTMN
-934 VVKNVVLTLT
+934 VEKNVVLTLS

-982 KVTTEGA
+982 EVTQEGA

-994 DRSMGIPAGT
+994 DRSLGIPAGT

-1015 VFKRDAKQA
+1015 TFKRDVKQ
-1024 GSNAPAKAEGEEMVN
+1024 GGNNAPAKAEGNEMVN
-1039 LLKPTLNTALEVT
+1039 LLKPTVNTAVEVT
-1052 ASDNVYVLGSTTSS
+1052 ANDNVYVFNAFSTTSVV
-1066 AAGFVKA
+1066 GFGKA
-1073 AAGYIVPDHSAYL
+1073 ATGDIVPAHSAYL
-1086 TISDGTPLDF
+1086 TISDSKALDF

-1115 AIDVNAPA
+1115 TIDENAPA

-1132 VNTYKGIVIQK
+1132 ASYKGIVIQK
-1143 GKKVLLK
+1143 GKKVLRK

>member
-1 MKKIKLLIAFVLT
+1 MKKINLLIAFVLT
-14 LLGLSPAMAEVYS
+14 LLGVSTASAEVYS
-27 PYSVDFNTAISTS
+27 PYTVDFNTAISTS
-40 TYSFTVASGWEHI
+40 TYSFTVAKGWDHI
-53 TDYYFDSESYESY
+53 PDYYFDSESYDSY
-66 YPTYTYSSTD
+66 YPTYTYSSTG

-88 QTNVGEGWSGGSTTD
+88 QTNVGEGWSGGKTTD
-103 LLVTPVIN
+103 LLVTPYIK
-111 GKSSIYVKKVGNNG
+111 GKSSIYVKKAGNNG
-125 TIAFYSVNENNGHFS
+125 TIAFYSVNQSSNGTLT
-140 KGSTISVTLPE
+140 KGSTIAVTLPE
-151 LSTSDY
+151 LSTTDY

-165 ANARIGIYAS
+165 DSARIGIYAS
-175 NVWIDDFEADSAIIE
+175 NVWIDDFEADSALIT
-190 KKRALKITSVTNV
+190 KKRALKLSQVTNV
-203 LYRGTTTGKEDVDAN
+203 LYRGSTTGKEDVDAN

-224 FKVTISNTGDVAFAP
+224 FKVTIANPGDVDFAP
-239 GDEGYSLSLHNYKD
+239 GDEGYTLSVHNYAD

-262 QALAAGEK
+262 QPLAAGAK
-270 LTDYELQVELPYAKY
+270 LTDYELTIELPYAKY
-285 PKRDRYNVYENV
+285 PKRDRYNVYEDV

-315 PNVSNDDGT
+315 PNVSDDNGT

-341 KSYTLANRGAAP
+341 KNYTLYNRGAAP
-353 MTVTAVDMPDGF
+353 LRITAIEIPEGF
-365 TTTLAAGDTIAAH
+365 TTTLAKSDTVAAH
-378 KSKDFT
+378 QSKDFS
-384 ITATNATTGIHTGN
+384 ITATNTATGIHSGN
-398 MVIKVDGASDYVL
+398 MVIKTEGASDYVL

-421 KFFVD
+421 KFYVN

-433 QGFIVG
+433 TGFIVG
-439 ENWAVKQRDYL
+439 KNWAVKQRDYST
-450 SSNNVYF
+450 SSNVYF

-478 EKMSFDVARNNT
+478 EKMSIDVARNNA

-504 RKTWTLVK
+504 RKNWTLAK
-512 AIKADELPDDVGST
+512 AIKAAEMSDDRGST
-526 TSSHYGALKT
+526 ASYHYGALKT

-562 GFERAA
+562 GFERVD
-568 VDHDMFFT
+568 VDHDMLFT
-576 EVKMPAS
+576 QVKMPSA
-583 GMVNNLYTATATVKN
+583 GMVNNVYTATATVLN
-598 NNSKDEPA
+598 NNTKTEPA
-606 EGYKLELMADGVTVA
+606 EGYKLELMVDGKTVA
-621 TAGTQVLK
+621 TTASQTLK
-629 ADNTATFDFAFT
+629 TDSTATFDFAFT
-641 PHKAGKYNAVIVLKA
+641 PNKAGKYNAVIVLKA
-656 GNDYEVVSDTAEIT
+656 GDYEVVSDTAEIT
-670 IAPETAGTIV
+670 IAAETAGYDV
-680 QVGTVAGASQMYAT
+680 QVGKVAATSNSYAT

-710 QKLLEA
+710 QQLLEA

-726 RISFKGYNTTNGE
+726 RISFKGYNKSGE
-739 VSADVQAWI
+739 VSTDVQAWI
-748 GNKADSTYATGY
+748 GNKADSTYASGY
-760 VVPDTASLTKI
+760 VVPDTTSLTKI

-777 VPVAGDADDHQVL
+777 VPLVGDDNDHQVL

-797 GFVYDGQSIQMV
+797 GFVYNGQSIQMV

-815 TAYKRAQFEYSTDK
+815 TAYKRAQFEYSADK

-835 RNDSQFA
+835 SGDSQFK
-842 WNTATATSYMP
+842 WSETKATSYMP

-859 EKTPATMS
+859 EKLPATLS

-891 EAVTDADGHYTMTV
+891 EAETDADGHYTMAV
-905 VQTAKRYAMTVTAD
+905 VQSDKHYAMTVTAD
-919 GYDTYTDSVAFDSLN
+919 GYDTYTDSVAFDTMN
-934 VVKNVVLTLT
+934 VEKNVVLTLS

-982 KVTTEGA
+982 EVTQEGA

-994 DRSMGIPAGT
+994 DRSLGIPAGT

-1015 VFKRDAKQA
+1015 TFKRDVKQ
-1024 GSNAPAKAEGEEMVN
+1024 GGNNAPAKAEGNEMVN
-1039 LLKPTLNTALEVT
+1039 LLKPTVNTAVEVT
-1052 ASDNVYVLGSTTSS
+1052 ANDNVYVFNAFSTTSVV
-1066 AAGFVKA
+1066 GFGKA
-1073 AAGYIVPDHSAYL
+1073 ATGDIVPAHSAYL
-1086 TISDGTPLDF
+1086 TISDSKALDF

-1115 AIDVNAPA
+1115 TIDENAPA

-1132 VNTYKGIVIQK
+1132 ASYKGIVIQK
-1143 GKKVLLK
+1143 GKKVLRK